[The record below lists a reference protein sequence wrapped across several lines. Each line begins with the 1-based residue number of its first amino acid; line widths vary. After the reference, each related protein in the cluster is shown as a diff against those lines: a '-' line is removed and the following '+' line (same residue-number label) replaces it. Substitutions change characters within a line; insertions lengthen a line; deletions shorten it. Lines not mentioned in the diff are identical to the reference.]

1 MARFI
6 ESTKEI
12 NKAARKQRKPKQQ
25 KPKQQKPKQNASA
38 NKPASNKPTAPKTG
52 GNKNKAGGSQY
63 SVKQDRQITSRQTQA
78 PKNNSVNRSTR
89 ANTNRATQ
97 RYSTN
102 VRNGSQYSVANSANR
117 RATRNYKQQQ
127 NNRFESRK
135 NELKDSNILKSTK
148 TATNNDIRRM
158 GGAQYKV
165 DNSSRKTEFGKKI
178 ADAER
183 RAKLGLKGGTIEVLG
198 SLANYIAEN
207 TDDKFGNRE
216 RDRYA
221 LQYATGQISEKELN
235 QKYKE
240 LDDRWNSEK
249 KTLQKAADDTANLKL
264 YGTAL
269 KEEGRKGLTGINKTL
284 YDGLSSIPYMAIT
297 RAAGPAWRLVT
308 YMAGAGG
315 DLADKKQMYENG
327 EITDFERRK
336 SSILSGGIE
345 TVTESAFGALTPLT
359 NLPGAG
365 TASKGL
371 DDIILRG
378 IDAATM
384 NIRNGF
390 LKNVAGSAMKL
401 GAAGAEEAVE
411 ELAASVLEV
420 PAENISYRNRMDR
433 DYRANLGSNTSALD
447 EQVDYFISKGLTRE
461 EAVRFILESVNSEE
475 TLDAI
480 ISDYVNSG
488 LSEKNAK
495 RQAKNLQEYMSAHLS
510 GDKEA
515 KQAAEDKLAKGI
527 KAEFSWK
534 DANEAMAAAFAATV
548 MTGAGTS
555 AFSTFNGMN
564 IKNQF
569 EKVAGTKSA
578 AETITEAAIKKGL
591 DESLASRAQAM
602 NEHAKSGKD
611 LSYEQYAE
619 LGNAILAQTVS
630 NSKKANIAIKS
641 AKEIADSES
650 FYVMPGAVKSENG
663 EYRFGQKS
671 IVADEDG
678 KLSIGINPGGVT
690 ENKAQLT
697 RAALNEIVNR
707 IESESGKTL
716 EDKDS
721 FVEEMVSLNCGYAT
735 PYTVDYLTEASPE
748 YRSAY
753 EEYFGQALPK
763 DNEQMREFVYKQSAA
778 NLVESAKAET
788 IDKIDTDKGFY
799 DVQTANHL
807 GEEGQQTLQA
817 ISDNIG
823 VLDSMSYIQHNNQL
837 IGAYEEGRNGASL
850 GKVLELYSDVRGLD
864 RASVEAMYQAGV
876 TDKARGSNT
885 GSVVYDVS
893 DKSKI
898 RNSHRDTMLAF
909 SRIFG
914 VRIVVTDALTIEK
927 ANKIE
932 NKQSIEESDNVG
944 SQVNGMFY
952 DNTIYINLND
962 DIRKPIGYTIM
973 HELTHNIEQ
982 RFPAEYKAF
991 ADLFKQRWI
1000 EKNSQESFDK
1010 AIKDR
1015 ISTYDN
1021 AGAKLTEE
1029 DALSEII
1036 ADQMAEV
1043 LYDEEF
1049 ISNIAEEHPNIARA
1063 ILDSIR
1069 DIIRKI
1075 RQLFAN
1081 YGGFRSEFNEAT
1093 LSQLDMLKDAEVL
1106 LVKAINAAQDGRT
1119 QEILGDA
1126 KKFSVDSNGNNLS
1139 PQQAE
1144 YFKDSKVRDEDGN
1157 LLVMYHGTKADFT
1170 VFDKNY
1176 IGGTGRFEGA
1186 GFNFTSF
1193 EGRAMSYDTS
1203 GEGKVFRTYL
1213 NIKNPLSDSERTI
1226 TKSKLKK
1233 IVSGIAQRED
1243 IEGYDSII
1251 FAVTAPY
1258 GKNIDEDYN
1267 RSLADTVDY
1276 LWRSCKTDADIY
1288 SQISTLGTNDEVVID
1303 EFEKEGFDGLIW
1315 HDDGTISTVIA
1326 FEPEQIKSVDN
1337 KQPTLNPDIRFSIPS
1352 ETIEALDS
1360 DGVGITDGG
1369 TAVRYSLSSWLDS
1382 DRAQLLNNL
1391 VSAGYDRADAKKWI
1405 NDVSSVASIIAA
1417 DKVRLDYEADQDQKA
1432 LKPNGEY
1439 YYTLDLSTLCQK
1451 RRLYQGT
1458 YNAIMH
1464 RLVNYALTPED
1475 TIEIRAMM
1483 DELGFEVPCGICYEE
1498 SRKKNEG
1505 IFAERWLN
1513 GYGKKW
1519 AGYKNM
1525 EHDDPYIPTLDEVTT
1540 TDGRAKLKKEH
1551 PEALESYLAYQR
1563 TRGSANPKV
1572 SFTHTDYRGDILE
1585 LTEND
1590 IKKVKHIGGLRI
1602 QSFSDL
1608 EMVHIIDMMQA
1619 VVDMASRNLTAQA
1632 YTKVPAFAD
1641 IFGGTGIKINLSL
1654 IGRYNEETGQ
1664 LEFDAKEG
1672 IDPDEAFRIR
1682 EKYSKNVGTI
1692 LVGADDIS
1700 ILKAWADDRIDMVIP
1715 FHRSGWKVKEFKK
1728 LGLNNYRDYTRWQ
1741 SERYMNGKPN
1751 GQALSRASKD
1761 KGIPMNPIY
1770 SEDYWDYTKTG
1781 KENAEAYLKLCA
1793 EKKYIPVF
1801 SNFLVNN
1808 GDGSYSLQP
1817 DGSTDGYWKS
1827 LVDFKMYDNDGVGS
1841 PQQEVKPEFDMEAA
1855 QKHLDSYEGNAD
1867 TLPVAEEVVDKFL
1880 EKYKEKHPGAKFSIV
1895 EDSNGEYNV
1904 DELETSLKERF
1915 KEYETD
1921 EENLKLATEA
1931 IADIGKIRLSID
1943 GDIDDVRR
1951 NTSGIRTIAKGIS
1964 EQFINEG
1971 YVDFRGRKVNGPED
1985 VAAMMQVCRDPR
1997 FETFRIILVKGN
2009 KVVSVRNMSSR
2020 LPGMSAAFEHTDA
2033 QESFELMKDRMR
2045 RSQADGYYL
2054 VHNHPSGQV
2063 KASSDDKMV
2072 TAMYIN
2078 KVPGFKGHIILD
2090 HNKYGLIENIPEYDN
2105 ESGYTLPKASEI
2117 ETGGQLTI
2125 DFMNIPEVEHR
2136 MLGKSAGNKSDSVAN
2151 TIKQIQ
2157 TSKTASIVLYAD
2169 SQLKVRE
2176 IQEIDNVVIENQRHL
2191 KSYIFNEGVRC
2202 GARCIFVGS
2211 YKFETYSVLREMV
2224 KDGVLT
2230 DAFMLFDSIDARS
2243 ARVDDSAV
2251 PLVNEDAI
2259 AKNRG
2264 FVLYDGTKDY
2274 ENNSLA
2280 EVIPSK
2286 ESVIQY
2292 SIDNPWDTSW
2302 FDGILDDEEVNTRGD
2317 KNKSIAEISAEFTNI
2332 VRDNAKLTGGKVLDR
2347 KSIKNQIGE
2356 LVKMTTKDTTYT
2368 ATEKR
2373 EIANF
2378 LLDTAEQI
2386 WSITGEKRPM
2396 KLKQEE
2402 IDRIINLLYDASDY
2416 VISNAKYINDAML
2429 DEIIEFKKFFRGREV
2444 GVSAGARAE
2453 LADDWDTIRKRNF
2466 GRVKFVSAEKYGVT
2480 NIADA
2485 LIQTFPEAPEISLLY
2500 GREVEEA
2507 LEIGDEATL
2516 VRILDDVLSNLSVVD
2531 DAIKSEYAE
2540 DFRVALSQDFAR
2552 IVLNEGEAWESKMDR
2567 FKDRYEQRIKDLRA
2581 RQKEAVRDLRRDYE
2595 KLLAEQNAT
2604 FKKKLAE
2611 TKAKSEARLQAEKD
2625 KQKAKEQKRKDS
2637 EQRKKIRN
2645 RIAEDYNWL
2654 AQRLVKPKK
2663 DDFKHIPS
2671 DFVESV
2677 ANLLEIFDFQT
2688 ERSLQL
2694 EEKRGYASGATEA
2707 MRELRDKISKYS
2719 SPDGGNIFVRNDAL
2733 DVLVDECIEFLDGR
2747 ALRELE
2753 DHELQKVSE
2762 MLRAVRH
2769 MVKTQNELFV
2779 ANRKATV
2786 AEAGESI
2793 ISESA
2798 KKMEKYG
2805 RRYDRTGIS
2814 GKLSHLLNETMMTPG
2829 NFFDSLGGTMK
2840 ALYKN
2845 LRNAQD
2851 DYIMKVKFLRDFYK
2865 DLLGGYYKKAK
2876 PGSAV
2881 EDWQTQT
2888 NEFTL
2893 SDGSKLNITV
2903 AQVMSLYCL
2912 SKREQALGHIL
2923 GSGIVLSDVTL
2934 DKGVAKVLG
2943 GKIQNTA
2950 SGYRMTHNDVMN
2962 VISSLTDEQRRI
2974 ADAIQNLMNTTLK
2987 DWGNETSLRLFDME
3001 FFTEE
3006 NYFPIS
3012 VEQSELATEIGKGTE
3027 IKGNRITSFG
3037 MTKPLTE
3044 HANNKIIIG
3053 DIFSI
3058 AADHCNKMALYS
3070 AYAPSLIDFNR
3081 VYNYKQRNEDGTT
3094 GYTVK
3099 GILKDA
3105 YSNKALKFIDNILDD
3120 INGQA
3125 QPRTDGLT
3133 AMINTSLANYKK
3145 AAIGL
3150 NMRVLVQQPTAIM
3163 RSLYMINPKYFTSD
3177 CFVGLKSAREEMHEH
3192 CPISAWKAWGNYQ
3205 NDYTKNFEDVMLN
3218 KDWSKFDAVTMGMY
3232 GWADDMTWAVIW
3244 NAVKNEVKHK
3254 NPDVEVGSEEYW
3266 KLCNERAS
3274 DVYDETQVVDSVFH
3288 RSDAMRNPDKLSKVV
3303 TSFMAEPT
3311 RTYNMVRSSIVKA
3324 YRSHKDGDNKAAA
3337 AELNKMLVVVVLNAA
3352 AVSAAAAVID
3362 AFRGKGDDD
3371 DDETW
3376 LETFYRNFG
3385 ENFKDNV
3392 NMLHNIVYVKDV
3404 VSFFENAVG
3413 EKYFSPS
3420 NMVFDGWV
3428 KLAKGVGDYDKVLSG
3443 DKSFIEWISGDFGA
3457 GIGYVTGIPTA
3468 TFIKDTKALWNR
3480 LSLPTF
3486 ASDGAEEETPS
3497 LWDYENNPLEVTD
3510 GTWADNVLNFFGINL
3525 TPEERAERDFKRTL
3539 ESVKNKTKNLS
3550 GAEKKEAVNK
3560 IVMEGYT
3567 SLVED
3572 GDFAKLKQMRRIIE
3586 AAGGDVEAFDDKVTK
3601 RTASEYKKTIG
3612 IEADMAKQAEM
3623 RQYLLENG
3631 WTEAKISGE
3640 IVYKSNLAKDFKK
3653 ACRELDIEKG
3663 TDVLT
3668 YLILAGITEADAY
3681 KLWENRNRGN
3691 FDTYSTGKYIAPTN
3705 GQITSGFGYRS
3716 SPTAGASSYH
3726 QGIDIA
3732 ASRGSVV
3739 SAADGGRVVYAGYN
3753 GGYGNQIVIQHDDGT
3768 QTYYSHLDHIS
3779 VRKGQS
3785 VSQKQYI
3792 GNVGSTGIST
3802 GPHLDFR
3809 VNVGGQFVDP
3819 LKYFSV

>member
-1 MARFI
+1 MARFL
-6 ESTKEI
+6 ENTKEI

-25 KPKQQKPKQNASA
+25 KPKQNASA
-38 NKPASNKPTAPKTG
+38 NKPVSNKPAVTKTG
-52 GNKNKAGGSQY
+52 GSKNKAGGSQY

-78 PKNNSVNRSTR
+78 PKNNSVNRNTR

-127 NNRFESRK
+127 NNRFERRK

-165 DNSSRKTEFGKKI
+165 DNSSRKEFGKRIANLTEGSVKQVVGGHLTSISHQNDRTGYDLEMERITDLYKKGKI
-178 ADAER
+178 DKPAYEAEMKSLQEREKQGKKKSEVYESKARAIQDAGDKQVQEGMKGLSGISKIGAEAYNSLIGMGMDMTLGPASLVGMASRTYGNSLNSLNKLVKKGIISAEEAER
-183 RAKLGLKGGTIEVLG
+183 YAAMQSAKEVGTELLFKGAG
-198 SLANYIAEN
+198 A
-207 TDDKFGNRE
+207 
-216 RDRYA
+216 
-221 LQYATGQISEKELN
+221 
-235 QKYKE
+235 
-240 LDDRWNSEK
+240 
-249 KTLQKAADDTANLKL
+249 
-264 YGTAL
+264 
-269 KEEGRKGLTGINKTL
+269 
-284 YDGLSSIPYMAIT
+284 
-297 RAAGPAWRLVT
+297 AAG
-308 YMAGAGG
+308 YAGAGK
-315 DLADKKQMYENG
+315 A
-327 EITDFERRK
+327 TER
-336 SSILSGGIE
+336 LSLM
-345 TVTESAFGALTPLT
+345 A
-359 NLPGAG
+359 
-365 TASKGL
+365 K
-371 DDIILRG
+371 RG
-378 IDAATM
+378 IDKATQRI
-384 NIRNGF
+384 NNNV
-390 LKNVAGSAMKL
+390 LKNVVSTGLRL
-401 GAAGAEEAVE
+401 GQGAAEEATEEAIAGLLDAPTTNIAYANRLDKEYRGNLKGNGTSINSQRDQMMKYGYTRDEATAIFVDE
-411 ELAASVLEV
+411 IGSDDYLNELAQQY
-420 PAENISYRNRMDR
+420 IDDGM
-433 DYRANLGSNTSALD
+433 
-447 EQVDYFISKGLTRE
+447 
-461 EAVRFILESVNSEE
+461 
-475 TLDAI
+475 
-480 ISDYVNSG
+480 
-488 LSEKNAK
+488 SEKRAFE
-495 RQAKNLQEYMSAHLS
+495 QAKNMQEYMIASLN
-510 GDKEA
+510 GNEKTM
-515 KQAAEDKLAKGI
+515 QALEDKMAEGI
-527 KAEFSWK
+527 KAKFSLS
-534 DANEAMAAAFAATV
+534 DTLEAMAAAGLMTAVTGGLGSVNTMAKGEMYKNIYAKANGTENAAEAIT
-548 MTGAGTS
+548 
-555 AFSTFNGMN
+555 
-564 IKNQF
+564 
-569 EKVAGTKSA
+569 KVA
-578 AETITEAAIKKGL
+578 KGL
-591 DESLASRAQAM
+591 SDKEMAARATAM
-602 NEHAKSGKD
+602 YEHASQGKE
-611 LSYEQYAE
+611 LSYEQYVELGQAIEKQAVENSSKAQSAIKVARNQAESEGFYVSATPQKVGGRYAFGHNAVETQFGNVIVPEGPTQQRSEEVRKTAYAVADQIEAE
-619 LGNAILAQTVS
+619 LGTALDDKDALVEEITAAECGFASGDIVEYLTDAFPENRAVYEAITGVKLPADNA
-630 NSKKANIAIKS
+630 KMR
-641 AKEIADSES
+641 D
-650 FYVMPGAVKSENG
+650 AV
-663 EYRFGQKS
+663 F
-671 IVADEDG
+671 
-678 KLSIGINPGGVT
+678 
-690 ENKAQLT
+690 T
-697 RAALNEIVNR
+697 RA
-707 IESESGKTL
+707 IEKN
-716 EDKDS
+716 
-721 FVEEMVSLNCGYAT
+721 VEM
-735 PYTVDYLTEASPE
+735 
-748 YRSAY
+748 
-753 EEYFGQALPK
+753 
-763 DNEQMREFVYKQSAA
+763 
-778 NLVESAKAET
+778 AKAET
-788 IDKIDTDKGFY
+788 IERIDLDTGNL
-799 DVQTANHL
+799 DVQYANDF
-807 GEEGQQTLQA
+807 GGEGQQLFHALTNN
-817 ISDNIG
+817 ISTRDKETSIRYRTAFREIY
-823 VLDSMSYIQHNNQL
+823 D
-837 IGAYEEGRNGASL
+837 AGRNGASL
-850 GKVLELYSDVRGLD
+850 DAAMEYARDVHNL
-864 RASVEAMYQAGV
+864 
-876 TDKARGSNT
+876 DKADVIEIFNAGIKDRDNKDIPT
-885 GSVVYDVS
+885 VIYNVS
-893 DKSKI
+893 DPSKI
-898 RNSHRDTMLAF
+898 KNSEREVFLAF
-909 SRIFG
+909 SRAFG
-914 VRIVVTDALTIEK
+914 VNIVITDDFTVSDGQKVGGQE
-927 ANKIE
+927 
-932 NKQSIEESDNVG
+932 SVEESNT
-944 SQVNGMFY
+944 QVNGMYY
-952 DNTIYINLND
+952 DNTIYLNLND

-973 HELTHNIEQ
+973 HELTHGIKQ
-982 RFPAEYKAF
+982 MFPEDYNTFAE
-991 ADLFKQRWI
+991 LFKERWI
-1000 EKNSQESFDK
+1000 VKNGEESFNK
-1010 AIKDR
+1010 AIQDKIKTYADNG
-1015 ISTYDN
+1015 ISL
-1021 AGAKLTEE
+1021 KE
-1029 DALSEII
+1029 DQALEEII
-1036 ADQMAEV
+1036 CDQMAEV
-1043 LYDEEF
+1043 LYDEQF
-1049 ISNIAEEHPNIARA
+1049 MQNIAENHPSLAQSLLYA
-1063 ILDSIR
+1063 IQDV
-1069 DIIRKI
+1069 IRKI

-1093 LSQLDMLKDAEVL
+1093 LSQLDMLKDAEAL

-1119 QEILGDA
+1119 QEILNEGEVNA
-1126 KKFSVDSNGNNLS
+1126 EFPIQGTTT
-1139 PQQAE
+1139 QQAE
-1144 YFKDSKVRDEDGN
+1144 YIAENMNVGVKFSLPTFHNEMPKFEKWTKTKGFTGIGEVISGKELLVRTMVKNKIDEDVAKRIVNFLATVANGITSDVMHATYAYINWENLENSEVSVRIDRDGN
-1157 LLVMYHGTKADFT
+1157 ITSIVGSAMVANGEYPVNFDFT
-1170 VFDKNY
+1170 TICNKREGMMEIIKKLALTQTESGTSYLDEIKLTRENIWKMNLALKEHNVDTACLGCFVEARRYNTDSFLSKIDEKWNSAVREKRRELGLPEEEYFDFSTNAKPSN
-1176 IGGTGRFEGA
+1176 E
-1186 GFNFTSF
+1186 
-1193 EGRAMSYDTS
+1193 D
-1203 GEGKVFRTYL
+1203 
-1213 NIKNPLSDSERTI
+1213 
-1226 TKSKLKK
+1226 
-1233 IVSGIAQRED
+1233 VSQAIELW
-1243 IEGYDSII
+1243 EGYDSNKTRGAKSSPAARINTLLKN
-1251 FAVTAPY
+1251 ATADSPY
-1258 GKNIDEDYN
+1258 LKLIHPSDMLTPAGIEGLSHISVEGH
-1267 RSLADTVDY
+1267 SLV
-1276 LWRSCKTDADIY
+1276 KTMKSIY
-1288 SQISTLGTNDEVVID
+1288 
-1303 EFEKEGFDGLIW
+1303 
-1315 HDDGTISTVIA
+1315 
-1326 FEPEQIKSVDN
+1326 
-1337 KQPTLNPDIRFSIPS
+1337 
-1352 ETIEALDS
+1352 
-1360 DGVGITDGG
+1360 G
-1369 TAVRYSLSSWLDS
+1369 TAAPKEILAFTPYNSEI
-1382 DRAQLLNNL
+1382 ALLPEK
-1391 VSAGYDRADAKKWI
+1391 VGDKG
-1405 NDVSSVASIIAA
+1405 IIE
-1417 DKVRLDYEADQDQKA
+1417 Y
-1432 LKPNGEY
+1432 LKE
-1439 YYTLDLSTLCQK
+1439 
-1451 RRLYQGT
+1451 
-1458 YNAIMH
+1458 
-1464 RLVNYALTPED
+1464 
-1475 TIEIRAMM
+1475 
-1483 DELGFEVPCGICYEE
+1483 
-1498 SRKKNEG
+1498 
-1505 IFAERWLN
+1505 
-1513 GYGKKW
+1513 
-1519 AGYKNM
+1519 
-1525 EHDDPYIPTLDEVTT
+1525 
-1540 TDGRAKLKKEH
+1540 
-1551 PEALESYLAYQR
+1551 
-1563 TRGSANPKV
+1563 
-1572 SFTHTDYRGDILE
+1572 
-1585 LTEND
+1585 
-1590 IKKVKHIGGLRI
+1590 IGGVRV
-1602 QSFSDL
+1602 QSFSDFKI
-1608 EMVHIIDMMQA
+1608 ENVFDYMQMVA
-1619 VVDMASRNLTAQA
+1619 DMAARKFPAHA
-1632 YTKVPAFAD
+1632 YTKVIEFAE
-1641 IFGGTGIKINLSL
+1641 IFGLTGIKINLSVMFDVHSSDEWAEML
-1654 IGRYNEETGQ
+1654 GCDSKRAKEIAKKYAGLTFVERIPEDDKNRLKDEKQTRPYKFITDFEGTGKDGYLTYLVGDKDRAEKAYQAAKDAIMSGQRYRDGLLTDDEVEMMARSAMPFDQSINYNEAAEKQDREGYKENIGIIAVGYSDEHIRMLLDDNNVRYIIPYHKSGLPTEISKVSNLGNARSYEDLQ
-1664 LEFDAKEG
+1664 NTIRVKGGKIYDSEGKAKNLKKHYESFAKEHEG
-1672 IDPDEAFRIR
+1672 NTPAIDYITSMINSGDYTITTKEKKLDENG
-1682 EKYSKNVGTI
+1682 E
-1692 LVGADDIS
+1692 
-1700 ILKAWADDRIDMVIP
+1700 
-1715 FHRSGWKVKEFKK
+1715 VKETKADVKLHGTGTFDVYKSLAKHSEEGFSGVQAVAEEYCDHCLRAGCLPIFYQFVDNPSYFKFLFDYAVTDADGNIHMQGAVK
-1728 LGLNNYRDYTRWQ
+1728 NAYPGINADEVAQNREIKESDLKELYASVRKGMAMQNEKNRNFAENKDSVIQGLTTKGTAHSIVEGTNLAPIINGTPDY
-1741 SERYMNGKPN
+1741 
-1751 GQALSRASKD
+1751 L
-1761 KGIPMNPIY
+1761 NPKYAPEINL
-1770 SEDYWDYTKTG
+1770 ET
-1781 KENAEAYLKLCA
+1781 
-1793 EKKYIPVF
+1793 EK
-1801 SNFLVNN
+1801 S
-1808 GDGSYSLQP
+1808 DDTSYSL
-1817 DGSTDGYWKS
+1817 
-1827 LVDFKMYDNDGVGS
+1827 
-1841 PQQEVKPEFDMEAA
+1841 
-1855 QKHLDSYEGNAD
+1855 
-1867 TLPVAEEVVDKFL
+1867 
-1880 EKYKEKHPGAKFSIV
+1880 PGAKFSI
-1895 EDSNGEYNV
+1895 SA
-1904 DELETSLKERF
+1904 
-1915 KEYETD
+1915 
-1921 EENLKLATEA
+1921 EE
-1931 IADIGKIRLSID
+1931 
-1943 GDIDDVRR
+1943 
-1951 NTSGIRTIAKGIS
+1951 
-1964 EQFINEG
+1964 
-1971 YVDFRGRKVNGPED
+1971 P
-1985 VAAMMQVCRDPR
+1985 
-1997 FETFRIILVKGN
+1997 
-2009 KVVSVRNMSSR
+2009 
-2020 LPGMSAAFEHTDA
+2020 LP
-2033 QESFELMKDRMR
+2033 
-2045 RSQADGYYL
+2045 
-2054 VHNHPSGQV
+2054 P
-2063 KASSDDKMV
+2063 
-2072 TAMYIN
+2072 
-2078 KVPGFKGHIILD
+2078 
-2090 HNKYGLIENIPEYDN
+2090 
-2105 ESGYTLPKASEI
+2105 
-2117 ETGGQLTI
+2117 
-2125 DFMNIPEVEHR
+2125 
-2136 MLGKSAGNKSDSVAN
+2136 
-2151 TIKQIQ
+2151 
-2157 TSKTASIVLYAD
+2157 
-2169 SQLKVRE
+2169 
-2176 IQEIDNVVIENQRHL
+2176 
-2191 KSYIFNEGVRC
+2191 
-2202 GARCIFVGS
+2202 
-2211 YKFETYSVLREMV
+2211 
-2224 KDGVLT
+2224 
-2230 DAFMLFDSIDARS
+2230 
-2243 ARVDDSAV
+2243 
-2251 PLVNEDAI
+2251 
-2259 AKNRG
+2259 
-2264 FVLYDGTKDY
+2264 
-2274 ENNSLA
+2274 LA

-2332 VRDNAKLTGGKVLDR
+2332 VRDNAKLTGGKILDR
-2347 KSIKNQIGE
+2347 KSIKKQIGE

-2368 ATEKR
+2368 AKEKR
-2373 EIANF
+2373 EIADF
-2378 LLDTAEQI
+2378 LMDTAEQI
-2386 WSITGEKRPM
+2386 WSIVGEKRPI

-2416 VISNAKYINDAML
+2416 VISNAKYINDTML
-2429 DEIIEFKKFFRGREV
+2429 DEIIEFKKFFRDREV
-2444 GVSAGARAE
+2444 GVSAGGRAE
-2453 LADDWDTIRKRNF
+2453 LADDWDTIRKRNI
-2466 GRVKFVSAEKYGVT
+2466 GRVRFVSAEKYGVT

-2581 RQKEAVRDLRRDYE
+2581 RQKEAVRDLRSNYE

-2604 FKKKLAE
+2604 FKQKLAE
-2611 TKAKSEARLQAEKD
+2611 TKAKGKERLQAEKD

-2671 DFVESV
+2671 DFIESV

-2688 ERSLQL
+2688 ERSLKL
-2694 EEKRGYASGATEA
+2694 EEKRGYASEPTKA
-2707 MRELRDKISKYS
+2707 MRELKDKISKYS
-2719 SPDGGNIFVRNDAL
+2719 SPDGGNVFVRNDAL
-2733 DVLVDECIEFLDGR
+2733 DVLVDECIELLDGR

-2753 DHELQKVSE
+2753 DNELQKVSE

-2851 DYIMKVKFLRDFYK
+2851 DYIRKVKFLRDFYK

-2888 NEFTL
+2888 NEFVL
-2893 SDGSKLNITV
+2893 SDGSRLNITV

-2934 DKGVAKVLG
+2934 DKGIAKVIG

-2987 DWGNETSLRLFDME
+2987 EWGNETSLRLFDME

-3012 VEQSELATEIGKGTE
+3012 VEQSELATEVGKGTE

-3133 AMINTSLANYKK
+3133 TMINASLANYKK

-3150 NMRVLVQQPTAIM
+3150 NIRVLVQQPTAIM
-3163 RSLYMINPKYFTSD
+3163 RSLYMINPKYFTPD

-3218 KDWSKFDAVTMGMY
+3218 KDWSKFDAVTMGAY

-3244 NAVKNEVKHK
+3244 NAVKKEVKQK

-3266 KLCNERAS
+3266 NLCNERAS
-3274 DVYDETQVVDSVFH
+3274 EVYDETQVVDSVFH
-3288 RSDAMRNPDKLSKVV
+3288 RSDAMRSPNGFAKLF

-3311 RTYNMVRSSIVKA
+3311 RTYNMVRSSVVKA

-3337 AELNKMLVVVVLNAA
+3337 SELNKMLVVVVLNAA
-3352 AVSAAAAVID
+3352 AVSAAAAVVD

-3392 NMLHNIVYVKDV
+3392 NMLHNIVFVKDV
-3404 VSFFENAVG
+3404 ASLFENAMDG
-3413 EKYFSPS
+3413 KYFSPS
-3420 NMVFDGWV
+3420 NMVLEGWY
-3428 KLAKGVGDYDKVLSG
+3428 KLAKGTAEYKKVLSG

-3480 LSLPTF
+3480 LSLPSF
-3486 ASDGAEEETPS
+3486 ASDGVEEDTPS

-3539 ESVKNKTKNLS
+3539 KEVESKTKDLS
-3550 GAEKKEAVNK
+3550 GAEKKEEVNK

-3586 AAGGDVEAFDDKVTK
+3586 AAGGDVEAFDEKVTK

-3612 IEADMAKQAEM
+3612 VEADMAKQAEM

-3809 VNVGGQFVDP
+3809 VNVGGKFVDP

>member
-12 NKAARKQRKPKQQ
+12 NKAAKKQRKPKQQ
-25 KPKQQKPKQNASA
+25 KPKQQKPKQNTSA
-38 NKPASNKPTAPKTG
+38 NKPASNKPVAPKTG

-63 SVKQDRQITSRQTQA
+63 SVKQDRQITSRQTQT
-78 PKNNSVNRSTR
+78 PKNNSVNRNTR

-102 VRNGSQYSVANSANR
+102 TRNGSQYSVANSANR
-117 RATRNYKQQQ
+117 RATRDYKQQQ

-148 TATNNDIRRM
+148 TATNNDIRRL

-165 DNSSRKTEFGKKI
+165 DNSSRKEFAKRVSNLTEGSVKQVVGGHLTSISHQNDRTGYDLEMERITDLYKKGRIDKTAYETEMKSLQEREKQGKKKSEI
-178 ADAER
+178 YESKARTIQDAGDKQVQEGMKGLSGISKVGAEAYNSLIGMGMDMTLGPASLVGMASRTYGNSLNSLNKLVKKGVISAEEAER
-183 RAKLGLKGGTIEVLG
+183 YAAMQSAKEVGTELLFKGAG
-198 SLANYIAEN
+198 A
-207 TDDKFGNRE
+207 
-216 RDRYA
+216 
-221 LQYATGQISEKELN
+221 
-235 QKYKE
+235 
-240 LDDRWNSEK
+240 
-249 KTLQKAADDTANLKL
+249 
-264 YGTAL
+264 
-269 KEEGRKGLTGINKTL
+269 
-284 YDGLSSIPYMAIT
+284 
-297 RAAGPAWRLVT
+297 AAG
-308 YMAGAGG
+308 YAGAGK
-315 DLADKKQMYENG
+315 ATEK
-327 EITDFERRK
+327 
-336 SSILSGGIE
+336 LSLM
-345 TVTESAFGALTPLT
+345 A
-359 NLPGAG
+359 
-365 TASKGL
+365 K
-371 DDIILRG
+371 RG
-378 IDAATM
+378 IDKATQRI
-384 NIRNGF
+384 NNNV
-390 LKNVAGSAMKL
+390 LKNVVSTGLRL
-401 GAAGAEEAVE
+401 GQGAAEEATEEAIAGLLDAPITNIAYANRLDKEYRGNLEESGTSINSQRDQMMKYGYTRDEATAIFVDE
-411 ELAASVLEV
+411 IGSDDYLNELAQQY
-420 PAENISYRNRMDR
+420 IDDGM
-433 DYRANLGSNTSALD
+433 
-447 EQVDYFISKGLTRE
+447 
-461 EAVRFILESVNSEE
+461 
-475 TLDAI
+475 
-480 ISDYVNSG
+480 
-488 LSEKNAK
+488 SEKRALK
-495 RQAKNLQEYMSAHLS
+495 QAKNMQEYMIASLN
-510 GDKEA
+510 GDEKTM
-515 KQAAEDKLAKGI
+515 QSLEDKMAEGI
-527 KAEFSWK
+527 KAKFSLS
-534 DANEAMAAAFAATV
+534 DTLEAMAAAGL
-548 MTGAGTS
+548 MTAVTGGIGSVNTMAKGEMYKNIYAKANGTE
-555 AFSTFNGMN
+555 N
-564 IKNQF
+564 
-569 EKVAGTKSA
+569 A
-578 AETITEAAIKKGL
+578 AEAITKIAKGL
-591 DESLASRAQAM
+591 SDKEMAARATAM
-602 NEHAKSGKD
+602 YEHASQGKE
-611 LSYEQYAE
+611 LSYEQYVE
-619 LGNAILAQTVS
+619 LGQAIEKQAIENSSKAQS
-630 NSKKANIAIKS
+630 AIKVARNQAESEGLYVS
-641 AKEIADSES
+641 ATPQKVGGRYAFGHNAVETQFGSVIVPEGPTQQRSEEVRKTA
-650 FYVMPGAVKSENG
+650 YA
-663 EYRFGQKS
+663 
-671 IVADEDG
+671 VADQIEAETGIALDDKDALVEEITAAECG
-678 KLSIGINPGGVT
+678 FASGDIVEYLTDAFPENRAVYEAITGVKLPADNAKMRDAVF
-690 ENKAQLT
+690 T
-697 RAALNEIVNR
+697 RA
-707 IESESGKTL
+707 IEKN
-716 EDKDS
+716 
-721 FVEEMVSLNCGYAT
+721 VEM
-735 PYTVDYLTEASPE
+735 
-748 YRSAY
+748 
-753 EEYFGQALPK
+753 
-763 DNEQMREFVYKQSAA
+763 
-778 NLVESAKAET
+778 AKAET
-788 IDKIDTDKGFY
+788 IERIDLDTGNL
-799 DVQTANHL
+799 DVQYANDF
-807 GEEGQQTLQA
+807 GGEGQQLFHALTNN
-817 ISDNIG
+817 ISTRDKETSIRYRTAFREIY
-823 VLDSMSYIQHNNQL
+823 D
-837 IGAYEEGRNGASL
+837 AGRTGASL
-850 GKVLELYSDVRGLD
+850 DAAMEYARDVHNL
-864 RASVEAMYQAGV
+864 
-876 TDKARGSNT
+876 DKADVIEIFNAGIKDKDNKDIPT
-885 GSVVYDVS
+885 VTYNVS
-893 DKSKI
+893 DPGKI
-898 RNSHRDTMLAF
+898 KNSEREVFLAF
-909 SRIFG
+909 SRAFG
-914 VRIVVTDALTIEK
+914 VNIVITDDFTVSDGQKVGGQE
-927 ANKIE
+927 
-932 NKQSIEESDNVG
+932 SVEESNT
-944 SQVNGMFY
+944 QVNGMYY
-952 DNTIYINLND
+952 DNTIYLNLND
-962 DIRKPIGYTIM
+962 DIHKSVGYTIM

-982 RFPAEYKAF
+982 RFPTEYKAF
-991 ADLFKQRWI
+991 ATLFKQRWI
-1000 EKNSQESFDK
+1000 EKNGQESFDK

-1015 ISTYDN
+1015 ISAYDN

-1049 ISNIAEEHPNIARA
+1049 ISNIAEEHPSIARA

-1069 DIIRKI
+1069 DIISKI

-1093 LSQLDMLKDAEVL
+1093 LSQLDMLKDAEAL
-1106 LVKAINAAQDGRT
+1106 LMKAIQAAQDGRT
-1119 QEILGDA
+1119 QEIL
-1126 KKFSVDSNGNNLS
+1126 
-1139 PQQAE
+1139 
-1144 YFKDSKVRDEDGN
+1144 
-1157 LLVMYHGTKADFT
+1157 
-1170 VFDKNY
+1170 
-1176 IGGTGRFEGA
+1176 
-1186 GFNFTSF
+1186 
-1193 EGRAMSYDTS
+1193 
-1203 GEGKVFRTYL
+1203 
-1213 NIKNPLSDSERTI
+1213 
-1226 TKSKLKK
+1226 
-1233 IVSGIAQRED
+1233 
-1243 IEGYDSII
+1243 
-1251 FAVTAPY
+1251 
-1258 GKNIDEDYN
+1258 
-1267 RSLADTVDY
+1267 
-1276 LWRSCKTDADIY
+1276 
-1288 SQISTLGTNDEVVID
+1288 
-1303 EFEKEGFDGLIW
+1303 
-1315 HDDGTISTVIA
+1315 
-1326 FEPEQIKSVDN
+1326 
-1337 KQPTLNPDIRFSIPS
+1337 
-1352 ETIEALDS
+1352 
-1360 DGVGITDGG
+1360 
-1369 TAVRYSLSSWLDS
+1369 
-1382 DRAQLLNNL
+1382 
-1391 VSAGYDRADAKKWI
+1391 
-1405 NDVSSVASIIAA
+1405 
-1417 DKVRLDYEADQDQKA
+1417 
-1432 LKPNGEY
+1432 
-1439 YYTLDLSTLCQK
+1439 
-1451 RRLYQGT
+1451 
-1458 YNAIMH
+1458 
-1464 RLVNYALTPED
+1464 
-1475 TIEIRAMM
+1475 
-1483 DELGFEVPCGICYEE
+1483 
-1498 SRKKNEG
+1498 NEG
-1505 IFAERWLN
+1505 S
-1513 GYGKKW
+1513 
-1519 AGYKNM
+1519 
-1525 EHDDPYIPTLDEVTT
+1525 T
-1540 TDGRAKLKKEH
+1540 
-1551 PEALESYLAYQR
+1551 ES
-1563 TRGSANPKV
+1563 
-1572 SFTHTDYRGDILE
+1572 
-1585 LTEND
+1585 
-1590 IKKVKHIGGLRI
+1590 
-1602 QSFSDL
+1602 
-1608 EMVHIIDMMQA
+1608 
-1619 VVDMASRNLTAQA
+1619 
-1632 YTKVPAFAD
+1632 
-1641 IFGGTGIKINLSL
+1641 
-1654 IGRYNEETGQ
+1654 
-1664 LEFDAKEG
+1664 
-1672 IDPDEAFRIR
+1672 
-1682 EKYSKNVGTI
+1682 
-1692 LVGADDIS
+1692 
-1700 ILKAWADDRIDMVIP
+1700 
-1715 FHRSGWKVKEFKK
+1715 
-1728 LGLNNYRDYTRWQ
+1728 
-1741 SERYMNGKPN
+1741 SE
-1751 GQALSRASKD
+1751 
-1761 KGIPMNPIY
+1761 
-1770 SEDYWDYTKTG
+1770 
-1781 KENAEAYLKLCA
+1781 
-1793 EKKYIPVF
+1793 
-1801 SNFLVNN
+1801 NN

-1880 EKYKEKHPGAKFSIV
+1880 ENYKEKHPGAKFSIV

-1931 IADIGKIRLSID
+1931 VADIGKIRLSID
-1943 GDIDDVRR
+1943 GDTDDVRR

-1971 YVDFRGRKVNGPED
+1971 YVDFRGRKVNRPED

-2090 HNKYGLIENIPEYDN
+2090 HNKYGLIENIPEYDK
-2105 ESGYTLPKASEI
+2105 ESGYTLPKASEV

-2136 MLGKSAGNKSDSVAN
+2136 MLGKSTGNKADSVAN
-2151 TIKQIQ
+2151 TIKQLQ

-2176 IQEIDNVVIENQRHL
+2176 IQEIDNVVIENQKHL

-2202 GARCIFVGS
+2202 GARHIFVGS

-2243 ARVDDSAV
+2243 ARADDSVV
-2251 PLVNEDAI
+2251 PLANEDAI

-2264 FVLYDGTKDY
+2264 FVLYDGAKDY
-2274 ENNSLA
+2274 ESNSLT

-2292 SIDNPWDTSW
+2292 SIDNFLDTSW
-2302 FDGILDDEEVNTRGD
+2302 FDGMLDDEEVNTRGD

-2332 VRDNAKLTGGKVLDR
+2332 VRDNAKLTGGKILDR
-2347 KSIKNQIGE
+2347 KSIKKQIGE

-2368 ATEKR
+2368 AKEKR

-2378 LLDTAEQI
+2378 LMDTAEQI
-2386 WSITGEKRPM
+2386 WSITGEKRPI

-2402 IDRIINLLYDASDY
+2402 IDRIISLLYDASDY
-2416 VISNAKYINDAML
+2416 VISNAKYINDTML

-2444 GVSAGARAE
+2444 GVSAGGRAE

-2466 GRVKFVSAEKYGVT
+2466 GRVRFVSAEKYGVT

-2540 DFRVALSQDFAR
+2540 DFRVALSQDLAR

-2581 RQKEAVRDLRRDYE
+2581 RQKEAVRDLRSNYE

-2611 TKAKSEARLQAEKD
+2611 TKAKGKERLQAEKD

-2637 EQRKKIRN
+2637 EQRRKIRN

-2671 DFVESV
+2671 DFVESI

-2688 ERSLQL
+2688 ERSLKL
-2694 EEKRGYASGATEA
+2694 EEKRGHASRATEA

-2719 SPDGGNIFVRNDAL
+2719 SPDGSNTFIKNDAL
-2733 DVLVDECIEFLDGR
+2733 DALIDECINFLDGR
-2747 ALRELE
+2747 PLRELE
-2753 DHELQKVSE
+2753 DDELQKVSDI
-2762 MLRAVRH
+2762 LRAVRH
-2769 MVKTQNELFV
+2769 MVQTQNALFV
-2779 ANRKATV
+2779 ENRKVGV

-2865 DLLGGYYKKAK
+2865 NLLGGYYKKAK

-2881 EDWQTQT
+2881 EDWRTQT

-2893 SDGSKLNITV
+2893 GDGSKLNITV

-2934 DKGVAKVLG
+2934 DKGIAKVIG

-2950 SGYRMTHNDVMN
+2950 SGYRMTYNDVMD
-2962 VISSLTDEQRRI
+2962 VISSLTDEQRKI
-2974 ADAIQNLMNTTLK
+2974 ADAIQNLMNTILK

-3094 GYTVK
+3094 GYSVK
-3099 GILKDA
+3099 GMLKDA

-3133 AMINTSLANYKK
+3133 AMINASLANYKK

-3150 NMRVLVQQPTAIM
+3150 NVRVLVQQPTAIM
-3163 RSLYMINPKYFTSD
+3163 RSLYMINPKYFTPD

-3218 KDWSKFDAVTMGMY
+3218 KDWSKFDAVTMGAY

-3244 NAVKNEVKHK
+3244 NAVKKEVKQK
-3254 NPDVEVGSEEYW
+3254 NPNVEVGSEEYW
-3266 KLCNERAS
+3266 NLCNERAS
-3274 DVYDETQVVDSVFH
+3274 EIYDETQVVDSVFH
-3288 RSDAMRNPDKLSKVV
+3288 RSDAMRSPNGFAKLF

-3311 RTYNMVRSSIVKA
+3311 RTYNMVRSSVVKA

-3337 AELNKMLVVVVLNAA
+3337 SELNKMLVVVVLNAA
-3352 AVSAAAAVID
+3352 AVSAAAAVVD

-3392 NMLHNIVYVKDV
+3392 NMLHNIVFVKDV
-3404 VSFFENAVG
+3404 VSLFENAIDG
-3413 EKYFSPS
+3413 KYFSPS
-3420 NMVFDGWV
+3420 NMVLEGWY
-3428 KLAKGVGDYDKVLSG
+3428 KLAKGVGDYRKVLSG

-3468 TFIKDTKALWNR
+3468 TIIKDTKALWNR

-3486 ASDGAEEETPS
+3486 ASDGEEDTPS

-3539 ESVKNKTKNLS
+3539 ENVKNKTKNLS
-3550 GAEKKEAVNK
+3550 GAEKKEEVNK

-3586 AAGGDVEAFDDKVTK
+3586 AAGGDVEAFDEKVTK

-3612 IEADMAKQAEM
+3612 VEADMAKQAEM
-3623 RQYLLENG
+3623 RQYLLDNG

-3768 QTYYSHLDHIS
+3768 QTYYSHLDYIS

>member
-12 NKAARKQRKPKQQ
+12 NKAAHKQRKPKQQ

-52 GNKNKAGGSQY
+52 GSKNKAGGSQY

-78 PKNNSVNRSTR
+78 PKNNSVNRNTR

-102 VRNGSQYSVANSANR
+102 TRNGAQYSVANSANR

-165 DNSSRKTEFGKKI
+165 DNSSRREFGKRIANLTEGSVKQVVGGHLTSISHQNDRTGYDLEMERITDLYKKGKI
-178 ADAER
+178 DKTAYETEMKSLQEREKQGKKESEVYESKARAIQDAGDKQVQEGMKGLSGISKIGAEAYNSLIGMGMDMTLGPASLVGMASRTYGNSLNSLNKLVKKGIISAEEAER
-183 RAKLGLKGGTIEVLG
+183 YAAMQSAKEVGTELLFKGAG
-198 SLANYIAEN
+198 A
-207 TDDKFGNRE
+207 
-216 RDRYA
+216 
-221 LQYATGQISEKELN
+221 
-235 QKYKE
+235 
-240 LDDRWNSEK
+240 
-249 KTLQKAADDTANLKL
+249 
-264 YGTAL
+264 
-269 KEEGRKGLTGINKTL
+269 
-284 YDGLSSIPYMAIT
+284 
-297 RAAGPAWRLVT
+297 AAG
-308 YMAGAGG
+308 YAGAGK
-315 DLADKKQMYENG
+315 ATEK
-327 EITDFERRK
+327 
-336 SSILSGGIE
+336 LSLM
-345 TVTESAFGALTPLT
+345 A
-359 NLPGAG
+359 
-365 TASKGL
+365 K
-371 DDIILRG
+371 RG
-378 IDAATM
+378 IDKATQRI
-384 NIRNGF
+384 NNNV
-390 LKNVAGSAMKL
+390 LKNVVSTGLRL
-401 GAAGAEEAVE
+401 GQGAAEEATEEAIAGLLDAPITNIAYANRLDKEYRGNLKENGTSINSQRDQMMKYGYTRDKATAIFVDE
-411 ELAASVLEV
+411 IGSDDYLNELAQQY
-420 PAENISYRNRMDR
+420 IDDGM
-433 DYRANLGSNTSALD
+433 
-447 EQVDYFISKGLTRE
+447 
-461 EAVRFILESVNSEE
+461 
-475 TLDAI
+475 
-480 ISDYVNSG
+480 
-488 LSEKNAK
+488 SEKRAFE
-495 RQAKNLQEYMSAHLS
+495 QAKNMQEYMISSLN
-510 GDKEA
+510 GDEKTM
-515 KQAAEDKLAKGI
+515 QALEDKMAEGI
-527 KAEFSWK
+527 KAKFSLS
-534 DANEAMAAAFAATV
+534 DTLEAMAAAGL
-548 MTGAGTS
+548 MTAVTGGLGSVNTMAKGEMYKNIYAKANGTE
-555 AFSTFNGMN
+555 N
-564 IKNQF
+564 
-569 EKVAGTKSA
+569 A
-578 AETITEAAIKKGL
+578 AEAITKIAKGL
-591 DESLASRAQAM
+591 SDKEMAARAAAM
-602 NEHAKSGKD
+602 YEHASQGKE
-611 LSYEQYAE
+611 LSYEQYVELGQAIEKQAVENSSKAQSAIKVARNQAESEGFYVSATPQKVGGRYAFGHNAVETQFGSVIVPEGPTQQRSEEVRKTAYAVADQIEAE
-619 LGNAILAQTVS
+619 LGTALDDKDALVEEITAAECGFASGDIVEYLTDAFPENRAVYEAITGVKLPADNA
-630 NSKKANIAIKS
+630 KMR
-641 AKEIADSES
+641 D
-650 FYVMPGAVKSENG
+650 AV
-663 EYRFGQKS
+663 F
-671 IVADEDG
+671 
-678 KLSIGINPGGVT
+678 
-690 ENKAQLT
+690 T
-697 RAALNEIVNR
+697 RA
-707 IESESGKTL
+707 IEKN
-716 EDKDS
+716 
-721 FVEEMVSLNCGYAT
+721 VEM
-735 PYTVDYLTEASPE
+735 
-748 YRSAY
+748 
-753 EEYFGQALPK
+753 
-763 DNEQMREFVYKQSAA
+763 
-778 NLVESAKAET
+778 AKAET
-788 IDKIDTDKGFY
+788 IERIDLDTGNL
-799 DVQTANHL
+799 DVQYANDF
-807 GEEGQQTLQA
+807 GGEGQQLFHALTNN
-817 ISDNIG
+817 ISTRDKETSIRYRTAFREIY
-823 VLDSMSYIQHNNQL
+823 D
-837 IGAYEEGRNGASL
+837 AGRTGASL
-850 GKVLELYSDVRGLD
+850 DAAMEYARGVHNL
-864 RASVEAMYQAGV
+864 
-876 TDKARGSNT
+876 DKADVIEIFNAGIKDKDNKDIPT
-885 GSVVYDVS
+885 VTYNVS
-893 DKSKI
+893 DPSKI
-898 RNSHRDTMLAF
+898 KNSEREVFLAF
-909 SRIFG
+909 SRAFG
-914 VRIVVTDALTIEK
+914 VNIVITDDFTVSDGQKVGGQE
-927 ANKIE
+927 
-932 NKQSIEESDNVG
+932 SVEESNT
-944 SQVNGMFY
+944 QVNGMHY
-952 DNTIYINLND
+952 NNTIYLNLND
-962 DIRKPIGYTIM
+962 DIHKSVGYTIM

-982 RFPAEYKAF
+982 RFPTEYKAF

-1000 EKNSQESFDK
+1000 EKNGQESFDK

-1021 AGAKLTEE
+1021 AGANLTEE

-1036 ADQMAEV
+1036 ADQMAEI

-1049 ISNIAEEHPNIARA
+1049 ISNIAEEHPSIARA

-1093 LSQLDMLKDAEVL
+1093 LSQLDMLKDAETL
-1106 LVKAINAAQDGRT
+1106 LMKAIQAAQDGRT
-1119 QEILGDA
+1119 QEILNEGEVNAESPIQGTTTQQTAADEVA
-1126 KKFSVDSNGNNLS
+1126 QNREIEESDLKELYASVRKGTAMQNEKNRNF
-1139 PQQAE
+1139 AE
-1144 YFKDSKVRDEDGN
+1144 NK
-1157 LLVMYHGTKADFT
+1157 
-1170 VFDKNY
+1170 
-1176 IGGTGRFEGA
+1176 
-1186 GFNFTSF
+1186 
-1193 EGRAMSYDTS
+1193 
-1203 GEGKVFRTYL
+1203 
-1213 NIKNPLSDSERTI
+1213 
-1226 TKSKLKK
+1226 
-1233 IVSGIAQRED
+1233 
-1243 IEGYDSII
+1243 DSII
-1251 FAVTAPY
+1251 QGLTTKGTAHSIVE
-1258 GKNIDEDYN
+1258 GTN
-1267 RSLADTVDY
+1267 LAPIINGTPDY
-1276 LWRSCKTDADIY
+1276 LHPKYAPEINLETEKPYD
-1288 SQISTLGTNDEVVID
+1288 TN
-1303 EFEKEGFDGLIW
+1303 
-1315 HDDGTISTVIA
+1315 
-1326 FEPEQIKSVDN
+1326 
-1337 KQPTLNPDIRFSIPS
+1337 
-1352 ETIEALDS
+1352 
-1360 DGVGITDGG
+1360 
-1369 TAVRYSLSSWLDS
+1369 YSLS
-1382 DRAQLLNNL
+1382 R
-1391 VSAGYDRADAKKWI
+1391 
-1405 NDVSSVASIIAA
+1405 
-1417 DKVRLDYEADQDQKA
+1417 
-1432 LKPNGEY
+1432 
-1439 YYTLDLSTLCQK
+1439 
-1451 RRLYQGT
+1451 
-1458 YNAIMH
+1458 
-1464 RLVNYALTPED
+1464 
-1475 TIEIRAMM
+1475 
-1483 DELGFEVPCGICYEE
+1483 
-1498 SRKKNEG
+1498 
-1505 IFAERWLN
+1505 
-1513 GYGKKW
+1513 
-1519 AGYKNM
+1519 
-1525 EHDDPYIPTLDEVTT
+1525 
-1540 TDGRAKLKKEH
+1540 
-1551 PEALESYLAYQR
+1551 
-1563 TRGSANPKV
+1563 
-1572 SFTHTDYRGDILE
+1572 
-1585 LTEND
+1585 
-1590 IKKVKHIGGLRI
+1590 
-1602 QSFSDL
+1602 
-1608 EMVHIIDMMQA
+1608 
-1619 VVDMASRNLTAQA
+1619 
-1632 YTKVPAFAD
+1632 
-1641 IFGGTGIKINLSL
+1641 
-1654 IGRYNEETGQ
+1654 
-1664 LEFDAKEG
+1664 
-1672 IDPDEAFRIR
+1672 
-1682 EKYSKNVGTI
+1682 
-1692 LVGADDIS
+1692 
-1700 ILKAWADDRIDMVIP
+1700 
-1715 FHRSGWKVKEFKK
+1715 
-1728 LGLNNYRDYTRWQ
+1728 
-1741 SERYMNGKPN
+1741 
-1751 GQALSRASKD
+1751 
-1761 KGIPMNPIY
+1761 
-1770 SEDYWDYTKTG
+1770 
-1781 KENAEAYLKLCA
+1781 
-1793 EKKYIPVF
+1793 
-1801 SNFLVNN
+1801 
-1808 GDGSYSLQP
+1808 
-1817 DGSTDGYWKS
+1817 
-1827 LVDFKMYDNDGVGS
+1827 
-1841 PQQEVKPEFDMEAA
+1841 
-1855 QKHLDSYEGNAD
+1855 
-1867 TLPVAEEVVDKFL
+1867 
-1880 EKYKEKHPGAKFSIV
+1880 AKFSIV

-1904 DELETSLKERF
+1904 DELETSLKDRF

-1921 EENLKLATEA
+1921 EENLKLATEVV
-1931 IADIGKIRLSID
+1931 ADIGKIRLSID
-1943 GDIDDVRR
+1943 GDTDDVRR
-1951 NTSGIRTIAKGIS
+1951 NTSGIRTIARGIS

-2090 HNKYGLIENIPEYDN
+2090 HNKYGLIENIPEYDK
-2105 ESGYTLPKASEI
+2105 ESGYTLPMASEV
-2117 ETGGQLTI
+2117 EMGGQLTI

-2136 MLGKSAGNKSDSVAN
+2136 MLGKSTGNKADSVAN
-2151 TIKQIQ
+2151 TIKQLQ
-2157 TSKTASIVLYAD
+2157 TSKSASIVLYAD

-2176 IQEIDNVVIENQRHL
+2176 IQEIDNVVIENQKHL

-2202 GARCIFVGS
+2202 GARRIFVGS

-2302 FDGILDDEEVNTRGD
+2302 FDGMLDDEEVNTRGD

-2332 VRDNAKLTGGKVLDR
+2332 VRDNVKLTGGKVLDR
-2347 KSIKNQIGE
+2347 KSIKKQIGE

-2386 WSITGEKRPM
+2386 WSIVGEKRPI

-2416 VISNAKYINDAML
+2416 VISNAKYINDTML

-2466 GRVKFVSAEKYGVT
+2466 GRVRFVSAEKYGVT

-2581 RQKEAVRDLRRDYE
+2581 RQKEAVRDLRSNYE

-2611 TKAKSEARLQAEKD
+2611 ARAKSEAKLQAEKD

-2671 DFVESV
+2671 DFIESV

-2688 ERSLQL
+2688 ERSLQI
-2694 EEKRGYASGATEA
+2694 EEKRGHASGATKA

-2719 SPDGGNIFVRNDAL
+2719 SPDGGNVFVRNDAL
-2733 DVLVDECIEFLDGR
+2733 DVLVDECIELLDGR
-2747 ALRELE
+2747 ALREL
-2753 DHELQKVSE
+2753 DDNELQKVSE

-2888 NEFTL
+2888 NEFVL
-2893 SDGSKLNITV
+2893 SDGSRLNITV

-2934 DKGVAKVLG
+2934 DKGIAKVIG

-2950 SGYRMTHNDVMN
+2950 SGYRMTYNDVMN
-2962 VISSLTDEQRRI
+2962 VISSLTDEQKRI

-2987 DWGNETSLRLFDME
+2987 EWGNETSLRLFDME

-3094 GYTVK
+3094 GYSVK
-3099 GILKDA
+3099 GMLKDA

-3150 NMRVLVQQPTAIM
+3150 NMRVFVQQPTAIM
-3163 RSLYMINPKYFTSD
+3163 RSLYMINPKYFTPD

-3218 KDWSKFDAVTMGMY
+3218 KDWSKFDAVTMGAY

-3244 NAVKNEVKHK
+3244 NAVKKEVKQK
-3254 NPDVEVGSEEYW
+3254 NPNVEVGSEEYW
-3266 KLCNERAS
+3266 NLCNKRAS
-3274 DVYDETQVVDSVFH
+3274 EIYDETQVVDSVFH
-3288 RSDAMRNPDKLSKVV
+3288 RSDVMRNPEPLHKVF

-3337 AELNKMLVVVVLNAA
+3337 SELNKMLVVVILNAA

-3371 DDETW
+3371 DEETW

-3392 NMLHNIVYVKDV
+3392 NMLHNIVFVKDV
-3404 VSFFENAVG
+3404 VSLFENAIDG
-3413 EKYFSPS
+3413 KYFSPS

-3443 DKSFIEWISGDFGA
+3443 DKPFIEWISGDFGA

-3486 ASDGAEEETPS
+3486 ASDGVEEDTPS

-3539 ESVKNKTKNLS
+3539 KEVESKTKDLS

-3586 AAGGDVEAFDDKVTK
+3586 AAGGDVEAFDEKVTK

-3612 IEADMAKQAEM
+3612 VEADMAKQAEM

-3640 IVYKSNLAKDFKK
+3640 IVYKSNTAKEFKK

-3663 TDVLT
+3663 TDILT
-3668 YLILAGITEADAY
+3668 TLILAGITEADAY

-3691 FDTYSTGKYIAPTN
+3691 FDTYSTGKYIAPTS

-3739 SAADGGRVVYAGYN
+3739 SAADGGKVVYAGYN

>member
-25 KPKQQKPKQNASA
+25 KPKQQKPKQNTSA

-52 GNKNKAGGSQY
+52 GSKNKAGGSQY

-89 ANTNRATQ
+89 TNTNRATQ

-102 VRNGSQYSVANSANR
+102 VRNGAQYSVANSANR
-117 RATRNYKQQQ
+117 RTTWNYKQQQ

-165 DNSSRKTEFGKKI
+165 DNSSRKEFAKRVSNLTEGSVKQVVGGHLTSISHQNDRTGYDLEMERITDLYKKGRIDKAAYETEMKSLQEREKQGKKKSEVYESKARAI
-178 ADAER
+178 QDAGDKQVQEGMKGLSGISKVGAEAYNSLIGMGMDMTLGPASLVGMASRTYGNSLNSLNKLVKKGIISAEEAER
-183 RAKLGLKGGTIEVLG
+183 YAAMQSVKEVGTELLFKGAG
-198 SLANYIAEN
+198 A
-207 TDDKFGNRE
+207 
-216 RDRYA
+216 
-221 LQYATGQISEKELN
+221 
-235 QKYKE
+235 
-240 LDDRWNSEK
+240 
-249 KTLQKAADDTANLKL
+249 
-264 YGTAL
+264 
-269 KEEGRKGLTGINKTL
+269 
-284 YDGLSSIPYMAIT
+284 
-297 RAAGPAWRLVT
+297 AAG
-308 YMAGAGG
+308 YAGAGK
-315 DLADKKQMYENG
+315 ATEK
-327 EITDFERRK
+327 
-336 SSILSGGIE
+336 LSLM
-345 TVTESAFGALTPLT
+345 A
-359 NLPGAG
+359 
-365 TASKGL
+365 K
-371 DDIILRG
+371 RG
-378 IDAATM
+378 IDKATQRI
-384 NIRNGF
+384 NNNV
-390 LKNVAGSAMKL
+390 LKNVVSTGLKL
-401 GAAGAEEAVE
+401 GQGAAEEATEEAIAGLLDAPITNIAYANRLDKEYRGNLEENGTSINSQRDQMMKYGYTKDEATAIFVDE
-411 ELAASVLEV
+411 IGSDDYLNELAQQY
-420 PAENISYRNRMDR
+420 IDDGM
-433 DYRANLGSNTSALD
+433 
-447 EQVDYFISKGLTRE
+447 
-461 EAVRFILESVNSEE
+461 
-475 TLDAI
+475 
-480 ISDYVNSG
+480 
-488 LSEKNAK
+488 SEKRAFE
-495 RQAKNLQEYMSAHLS
+495 QAKNMQEYMIASLN
-510 GDKEA
+510 GDEKTM
-515 KQAAEDKLAKGI
+515 QSLEDKMTEGI
-527 KAEFSWK
+527 KAKFSLS
-534 DANEAMAAAFAATV
+534 DTLEAMAAAGL
-548 MTGAGTS
+548 MTAVTGGLGSVNTMAKGEMYKNIYAKANGTE
-555 AFSTFNGMN
+555 N
-564 IKNQF
+564 
-569 EKVAGTKSA
+569 A
-578 AETITEAAIKKGL
+578 AEAITKIAKGL
-591 DESLASRAQAM
+591 SDKEMAARATAM
-602 NEHAKSGKD
+602 YEHASQGKE
-611 LSYEQYAE
+611 LSYEQYVE
-619 LGNAILAQTVS
+619 LGQAIEKQAIENSSKAQS
-630 NSKKANIAIKS
+630 AIKV
-641 AKEIADSES
+641 ARNQAESEG
-650 FYVMPGAVKSENG
+650 FYVSATPQKVGGRYAFGHNAVETQFGSVIVPEGPTQQRSE
-663 EYRFGQKS
+663 EVRKTAYA
-671 IVADEDG
+671 VADQIEAETGTALDDKDALVEEITAAECG
-678 KLSIGINPGGVT
+678 FASGDIVEYLTDAFPENRAVYEAITGVKLPADNAKMRDAVF
-690 ENKAQLT
+690 T
-697 RAALNEIVNR
+697 RA
-707 IESESGKTL
+707 IEKN
-716 EDKDS
+716 
-721 FVEEMVSLNCGYAT
+721 VEM
-735 PYTVDYLTEASPE
+735 
-748 YRSAY
+748 
-753 EEYFGQALPK
+753 
-763 DNEQMREFVYKQSAA
+763 
-778 NLVESAKAET
+778 AKAET
-788 IDKIDTDKGFY
+788 IERIDLDTGNL
-799 DVQTANHL
+799 DVQYANDF
-807 GEEGQQTLQA
+807 GGEGQQLFHALTNN
-817 ISDNIG
+817 ISTRDKETSIRYRTAFREIY
-823 VLDSMSYIQHNNQL
+823 D
-837 IGAYEEGRNGASL
+837 AGRTGASL
-850 GKVLELYSDVRGLD
+850 DAAMEYARDVHNL
-864 RASVEAMYQAGV
+864 
-876 TDKARGSNT
+876 DKADVIEIFNAGIKDKDNKDIPT
-885 GSVVYDVS
+885 VTYNVS
-893 DKSKI
+893 DPGKI
-898 RNSHRDTMLAF
+898 KNSEREVFLAF
-909 SRIFG
+909 SRAFG
-914 VRIVVTDALTIEK
+914 VSIVITDDFTVSDGQKVGGQE
-927 ANKIE
+927 
-932 NKQSIEESDNVG
+932 SVEESNT
-944 SQVNGMFY
+944 QVNGMYY
-952 DNTIYINLND
+952 DNTIYLNLND
-962 DIRKPIGYTIM
+962 DIHKSVGYTIM

-982 RFPAEYKAF
+982 RFPTEYKAF

-1000 EKNSQESFDK
+1000 EKNGQESFDK

-1043 LYDEEF
+1043 LYDEQF
-1049 ISNIAEEHPNIARA
+1049 MQNIAENHPSLAQSLLYA
-1063 ILDSIR
+1063 IQDV
-1069 DIIRKI
+1069 IRKI

-1093 LSQLDMLKDAEVL
+1093 LSQLDMLKDAEAL
-1106 LVKAINAAQDGRT
+1106 LMKAIQAAQDGRT
-1119 QEILGDA
+1119 QEILNEGEVNAEFPIQGTTTQQAAADEVKYSIVTDKALVNKLDSETKNPDDYIVVYRAMAKIDGKYYPPMSSKIKDENGKWNLQEGISEGDWVQSDITTNPSMFNDKMQYILKKDDGKTVPAAYNPYIHSSETMLNDQFASAYTRPNMVTVKGYILKSDVNSGYRAEHDLDDGRHVVA
-1126 KKFSVDSNGNNLS
+1126 KDSTGLIEWKAGVVQGKLSGTRKVYLSQYFKLIEEVPENEVAQHIKNMLGNSGVEIPYNVVTPSLRKELLKAGVPMKQSKESKYHVELDEKDVQLSGDMKLSIDSNGNELS
-1139 PQQAE
+1139 PQ
-1144 YFKDSKVRDEDGN
+1144 
-1157 LLVMYHGTKADFT
+1157 
-1170 VFDKNY
+1170 
-1176 IGGTGRFEGA
+1176 
-1186 GFNFTSF
+1186 
-1193 EGRAMSYDTS
+1193 
-1203 GEGKVFRTYL
+1203 
-1213 NIKNPLSDSERTI
+1213 
-1226 TKSKLKK
+1226 KK
-1233 IVSGIAQRED
+1233 
-1243 IEGYDSII
+1243 
-1251 FAVTAPY
+1251 
-1258 GKNIDEDYN
+1258 
-1267 RSLADTVDY
+1267 
-1276 LWRSCKTDADIY
+1276 
-1288 SQISTLGTNDEVVID
+1288 
-1303 EFEKEGFDGLIW
+1303 
-1315 HDDGTISTVIA
+1315 
-1326 FEPEQIKSVDN
+1326 
-1337 KQPTLNPDIRFSIPS
+1337 
-1352 ETIEALDS
+1352 
-1360 DGVGITDGG
+1360 
-1369 TAVRYSLSSWLDS
+1369 
-1382 DRAQLLNNL
+1382 
-1391 VSAGYDRADAKKWI
+1391 
-1405 NDVSSVASIIAA
+1405 
-1417 DKVRLDYEADQDQKA
+1417 
-1432 LKPNGEY
+1432 
-1439 YYTLDLSTLCQK
+1439 
-1451 RRLYQGT
+1451 
-1458 YNAIMH
+1458 
-1464 RLVNYALTPED
+1464 
-1475 TIEIRAMM
+1475 
-1483 DELGFEVPCGICYEE
+1483 
-1498 SRKKNEG
+1498 
-1505 IFAERWLN
+1505 
-1513 GYGKKW
+1513 
-1519 AGYKNM
+1519 
-1525 EHDDPYIPTLDEVTT
+1525 
-1540 TDGRAKLKKEH
+1540 
-1551 PEALESYLAYQR
+1551 
-1563 TRGSANPKV
+1563 
-1572 SFTHTDYRGDILE
+1572 
-1585 LTEND
+1585 
-1590 IKKVKHIGGLRI
+1590 
-1602 QSFSDL
+1602 
-1608 EMVHIIDMMQA
+1608 
-1619 VVDMASRNLTAQA
+1619 
-1632 YTKVPAFAD
+1632 
-1641 IFGGTGIKINLSL
+1641 
-1654 IGRYNEETGQ
+1654 
-1664 LEFDAKEG
+1664 
-1672 IDPDEAFRIR
+1672 
-1682 EKYSKNVGTI
+1682 
-1692 LVGADDIS
+1692 
-1700 ILKAWADDRIDMVIP
+1700 
-1715 FHRSGWKVKEFKK
+1715 
-1728 LGLNNYRDYTRWQ
+1728 
-1741 SERYMNGKPN
+1741 
-1751 GQALSRASKD
+1751 
-1761 KGIPMNPIY
+1761 
-1770 SEDYWDYTKTG
+1770 
-1781 KENAEAYLKLCA
+1781 
-1793 EKKYIPVF
+1793 
-1801 SNFLVNN
+1801 
-1808 GDGSYSLQP
+1808 
-1817 DGSTDGYWKS
+1817 
-1827 LVDFKMYDNDGVGS
+1827 
-1841 PQQEVKPEFDMEAA
+1841 VKPEFDMEAA

-1880 EKYKEKHPGAKFSIV
+1880 EKYKEKHPGAKFSI
-1895 EDSNGEYNV
+1895 SA
-1904 DELETSLKERF
+1904 
-1915 KEYETD
+1915 
-1921 EENLKLATEA
+1921 EEAN
-1931 IADIGKIRLSID
+1931 
-1943 GDIDDVRR
+1943 
-1951 NTSGIRTIAKGIS
+1951 
-1964 EQFINEG
+1964 
-1971 YVDFRGRKVNGPED
+1971 
-1985 VAAMMQVCRDPR
+1985 R
-1997 FETFRIILVKGN
+1997 FEEEYRSLELW
-2009 KVVSVRNMSSR
+2009 R
-2020 LPGMSAAFEHTDA
+2020 LDED
-2033 QESFELMKDRMR
+2033 ESFDTQMEFYSKWQKGVANRDTFFYNTMCDWKSRKSRPKGKPDYVSRTR
-2045 RSQADGYYL
+2045 DGRVSSEYWYTDDG
-2054 VHNHPSGQV
+2054 VVRGSDHWGKGV
-2063 KASSDDKMV
+2063 ASCDWIVDGSR
-2072 TAMYIN
+2072 AQ
-2078 KVPGFKGHIILD
+2078 
-2090 HNKYGLIENIPEYDN
+2090 KYGLSKGEKIYA
-2105 ESGYTLPKASEI
+2105 KASW
-2117 ETGGQLTI
+2117 G
-2125 DFMNIPEVEHR
+2125 DFVF
-2136 MLGKSAGNKSDSVAN
+2136 
-2151 TIKQIQ
+2151 
-2157 TSKTASIVLYAD
+2157 KT
-2169 SQLKVRE
+2169 
-2176 IQEIDNVVIENQRHL
+2176 
-2191 KSYIFNEGVRC
+2191 
-2202 GARCIFVGS
+2202 
-2211 YKFETYSVLREMV
+2211 
-2224 KDGVLT
+2224 
-2230 DAFMLFDSIDARS
+2230 RS
-2243 ARVDDSAV
+2243 AVINGDNY
-2251 PLVNEDAI
+2251 LVNFDNTVGKGNVRA
-2259 AKNRG
+2259 
-2264 FVLYDGTKDY
+2264 DDDY
-2274 ENNSLA
+2274 EYTYNPYDRRWYNAYKPAPLS

-2302 FDGILDDEEVNTRGD
+2302 FDGMLDDEEVNTRGD

-2347 KSIKNQIGE
+2347 KSIKKQIGE

-2368 ATEKR
+2368 AKEKR

-2402 IDRIINLLYDASDY
+2402 IDRIISLLYDASDY
-2416 VISNAKYINDAML
+2416 VISNAKYINDTML

-2466 GRVKFVSAEKYGVT
+2466 GKVRFVSAEKNGVT

-2581 RQKEAVRDLRRDYE
+2581 RQKEAVRDLRSNYE

-2611 TKAKSEARLQAEKD
+2611 TKAKGKERLQAEKD

-2637 EQRKKIRN
+2637 EQRKKIRS

-2688 ERSLQL
+2688 ERSLKL
-2694 EEKRGYASGATEA
+2694 EEKRGYASDATKA

-2719 SPDGGNIFVRNDAL
+2719 SPDGGNVFVRNDAL
-2733 DVLVDECIEFLDGR
+2733 DVLVDECIELLDGR

-2753 DHELQKVSE
+2753 DNELQKVSE

-2851 DYIMKVKFLRDFYK
+2851 DYIRKVKFLRDFYK

-2934 DKGVAKVLG
+2934 DKGIAKVIG

-2987 DWGNETSLRLFDME
+2987 EWGNETSLRLFDME

-3105 YSNKALKFIDNILDD
+3105 YSNKALRFIDNILDD

-3125 QPRTDGLT
+3125 KPRTDGLT

-3150 NMRVLVQQPTAIM
+3150 NPRVFVQQPTAIM
-3163 RSLYMINPKYFTSD
+3163 RSLYMINPKYFTPD

-3244 NAVKNEVKHK
+3244 NAVKKEVKQK

-3266 KLCNERAS
+3266 NLCNERAS
-3274 DVYDETQVVDSVFH
+3274 EIYDETQVVDSVFH
-3288 RSDAMRNPDKLSKVV
+3288 RSDAMRSPNGFAKLF

-3337 AELNKMLVVVVLNAA
+3337 AELNKMLVVVILNAA

-3392 NMLHNIVYVKDV
+3392 NMLHNIVFVKDV
-3404 VSFFENAVG
+3404 ASLFENAMDG
-3413 EKYFSPS
+3413 KYFSPS
-3420 NMVFDGWV
+3420 NMVLEGWY
-3428 KLAKGVGDYDKVLSG
+3428 KLAKGTAEYKKVLSG

-3468 TFIKDTKALWNR
+3468 TFIKDTKALWSR

-3550 GAEKKEAVNK
+3550 GAEKREEVNK

-3586 AAGGDVEAFDDKVTK
+3586 AAGGDVEAFDEKVTK

-3612 IEADMAKQAEM
+3612 VEADMAKQAEM

-3691 FDTYSTGKYIAPTN
+3691 FDTYSTGKYIAPTS

-3768 QTYYSHLDHIS
+3768 QTYYSHLDYIS

>member
-12 NKAARKQRKPKQQ
+12 NKAAQKQRKPKQRKP
-25 KPKQQKPKQNASA
+25 KPKQQKPKQNASV
-38 NKPASNKPTAPKTG
+38 NKPASNKPAVTKTS

-78 PKNNSVNRSTR
+78 PKNSSVNRNTR

-165 DNSSRKTEFGKKI
+165 DNSSRETEFGKKI

-240 LDDRWNSEK
+240 LDDRWNAEK
-249 KTLQKAADDTANLKL
+249 KTLQKAAEDTTNLKQ
-264 YGTAL
+264 YGTSL
-269 KEEGRKGLTGINKTL
+269 KEEGREGLTGIKKTL
-284 YDGLSSIPYMAIT
+284 YDGLTSIPYMTMT
-297 RAAGPAWRLVT
+297 RAAGPLWPFIT
-308 YMAGAGG
+308 YMVGSGG
-315 DLADKKQMYENG
+315 TLADKKELLDSGQ
-327 EITDFERRK
+327 ITEFERRLN
-336 SSILSGGIE
+336 SILSGGKE
-345 TVTESAFGALTPLT
+345 VVTEGMFGALTPLT
-359 NLPGAG
+359 RLPGAG
-365 TASKGL
+365 AASKGL
-371 DDIILRG
+371 DDMILRG
-378 IDAATM
+378 IDVATM
-384 NIRNGF
+384 KIKNGF

-411 ELAASVLEV
+411 ELVGSVLEV
-420 PAENISYRNRMDR
+420 PAENISYRNRMDKE
-433 DYRANLGSNTSALD
+433 YRAGLGSNTGAID
-447 EQVDYFISKGLTRE
+447 EQVDYLISKGFTKS
-461 EAVRFILESVNSEE
+461 EAVGFILESVNSEE
-475 TLDAI
+475 TLGAI
-480 ISDYVNSG
+480 VSDYVNAG

-534 DANEAMAAAFAATV
+534 DANEAMAAAFAATA

-564 IKNQF
+564 IKSQF

-591 DESLASRAQAM
+591 DEEIASRALAM
-602 NEHAKSGKD
+602 NEHAKKGND

-619 LGNAILAQTVS
+619 LGNAIFAQTYL
-630 NSKKANIAIKS
+630 NAKKADVAIRS
-641 AKEIADSES
+641 AQKVANAES
-650 FYVMPGAVKSENG
+650 FYIMPGITQNKNG
-663 EYRFGQKS
+663 QYSFGRES
-671 IVADEDG
+671 ITVGEDG
-678 KLSIGINPGGVT
+678 KLARAVVKGGVT
-690 ENKAQLT
+690 EAKAKAT
-697 RAALNEIVNR
+697 RATVSEIVNR

-721 FVEEMVSLNCGYAT
+721 FVEEMVALSCGYAT

-799 DVQTANHL
+799 DVQIANHL
-807 GEEGQQTLQA
+807 GEEGQQALQA

-823 VLDSMSYIQHNNQL
+823 VLDSQTYIQHNNML

-850 GKVLELYSDVRGLD
+850 DKVLELYSDVRGLD

-876 TDKARGSNT
+876 ADQARGSDV

-893 DKSKI
+893 DRNKI
-898 RNSHRDTMLAF
+898 RNSHRDALLAF
-909 SRIFG
+909 ARIFG
-914 VRIVVTDALTIEK
+914 VKIVVTDKLTVEK
-927 ANKIE
+927 ANKIKD
-932 NKQSIEESDNVG
+932 KQSIEEFDNAG
-944 SQVNGMFY
+944 AQVNGMFY

-973 HELTHNIEQ
+973 HELTHGIKQ
-982 RFPAEYKAF
+982 MFPEDYDTFAE
-991 ADLFKQRWI
+991 LFKERWI
-1000 EKNSQESFDK
+1000 AKNGEESFSK
-1010 AIKDR
+1010 AIQGK
-1015 ISTYDN
+1015 IKTYTDN
-1021 AGAKLTEE
+1021 NVSLSEA
-1029 DALSEII
+1029 DALEEII
-1036 ADQMAEV
+1036 CDQMAEV
-1043 LYDEEF
+1043 LYDEQF
-1049 ISNIAEEHPNIARA
+1049 MQNIAENHPSLAQSLLYA
-1063 ILDSIR
+1063 IQDV
-1069 DIIRKI
+1069 IRKI

-1093 LSQLDMLKDAEVL
+1093 LSQLDMLKDAEAL
-1106 LVKAINAAQDGRT
+1106 LMKAIQAAQDGRT

-1126 KKFSVDSNGNNLS
+1126 KKFSVDSEGNELS
-1139 PQQAE
+1139 PQQSE
-1144 YFKDSKVRDEDGN
+1144 YFKDSKVRDEEGN
-1157 LLVMYHGTKADFT
+1157 LRVMYHGSRNSFNTFDINAPVQNGRIHGDGFYFT
-1170 VFDKNY
+1170 PNKDSAEAWANGDMED
-1176 IGGTGRFEGA
+1176 IGGE
-1186 GFNFTSF
+1186 
-1193 EGRAMSYDTS
+1193 SYDTNVY
-1203 GEGKVFRTYL
+1203 EAYL
-1213 NIKNPLSDSERTI
+1213 NIANPYYIDNSNENWKEEEIRDELIKR
-1226 TKSKLKK
+1226 
-1233 IVSGIAQRED
+1233 
-1243 IEGYDSII
+1243 GYDGII
-1251 FAVTAPY
+1251 SEAY
-1258 GKNIDEDYN
+1258 E
-1267 RSLADTVDY
+1267 
-1276 LWRSCKTDADIY
+1276 
-1288 SQISTLGTNDEVVID
+1288 EVV
-1303 EFEKEGFDGLIW
+1303 
-1315 HDDGTISTVIA
+1315 A
-1326 FEPEQIKSVDN
+1326 FYPEQIKSVDN

-1505 IFAERWLN
+1505 IFAQRWLN

-1692 LVGADDIS
+1692 LVGADDTS

-1715 FHRSGWKVKEFKK
+1715 FHRSGWKAKEFKK

-1841 PQQEVKPEFDMEAA
+1841 PQQKVKPEFDMEAA

-1867 TLPVAEEVVDKFL
+1867 TLPIAEEVVDKFL
-1880 EKYKEKHPGAKFSIV
+1880 EMYKEKHPGAKFSISV
-1895 EDSNGEYNV
+1895 EEANRFEEEYRSL
-1904 DELETSLKERF
+1904 ELWKL
-1915 KEYETD
+1915 D
-1921 EENLKLATEA
+1921 EEE
-1931 IADIGKIRLSID
+1931 S
-1943 GDIDDVRR
+1943 
-1951 NTSGIRTIAKGIS
+1951 
-1964 EQFINEG
+1964 F
-1971 YVDFRGRKVNGPED
+1971 
-1985 VAAMMQVCRDPR
+1985 
-1997 FETFRIILVKGN
+1997 
-2009 KVVSVRNMSSR
+2009 
-2020 LPGMSAAFEHTDA
+2020 DA
-2033 QESFELMKDRMR
+2033 QMEFYSKWQKGVADKDTLFYNTMCDWKSRKSR
-2045 RSQADGYYL
+2045 PKGKPDYVSRTRDGRVSSEYWYTDDG
-2054 VHNHPSGQV
+2054 VIRGSNHWGKGV
-2063 KASSDDKMV
+2063 ASCDWIVDGNR
-2072 TAMYIN
+2072 AQ
-2078 KVPGFKGHIILD
+2078 
-2090 HNKYGLIENIPEYDN
+2090 KYGLSKGEKIYA
-2105 ESGYTLPKASEI
+2105 KASW
-2117 ETGGQLTI
+2117 G
-2125 DFMNIPEVEHR
+2125 DFVF
-2136 MLGKSAGNKSDSVAN
+2136 
-2151 TIKQIQ
+2151 
-2157 TSKTASIVLYAD
+2157 KTRS
-2169 SQLKVRE
+2169 
-2176 IQEIDNVVIENQRHL
+2176 VVINGDN
-2191 KSYIFNEGVRC
+2191 Y
-2202 GARCIFVGS
+2202 
-2211 YKFETYSVLREMV
+2211 
-2224 KDGVLT
+2224 
-2230 DAFMLFDSIDARS
+2230 
-2243 ARVDDSAV
+2243 
-2251 PLVNEDAI
+2251 LVNFDNTAG
-2259 AKNRG
+2259 KGNVRT
-2264 FVLYDGTKDY
+2264 DDDY
-2274 ENNSLA
+2274 EYTYNPYDRKWYNAYKPAPLS

-2292 SIDNPWDTSW
+2292 SINNPWDTSW
-2302 FDGILDDEEVNTRGD
+2302 FDGMLDDEEVNTRGD

-2332 VRDNAKLTGGKVLDR
+2332 IRDNEKLTGGKILDR
-2347 KSIKNQIGE
+2347 KSIKKQIGE

-2368 ATEKR
+2368 AKEKR
-2373 EIANF
+2373 EITNF
-2378 LLDTAEQI
+2378 LMDTAEQI

-2402 IDRIINLLYDASDY
+2402 IDRIISLLYDASDY
-2416 VISNAKYINDAML
+2416 VISNAKYINDTML
-2429 DEIIEFKKFFRGREV
+2429 NEIIEFKKFFRGREV
-2444 GVSAGARAE
+2444 GVSAGARDE

-2466 GRVKFVSAEKYGVT
+2466 GRVRFVSAEKHGVT

-2581 RQKEAVRDLRRDYE
+2581 RQKEAVRDMRSKYE

-2611 TKAKSEARLQAEKD
+2611 TKAKSEAKLQAEKD

-2688 ERSLQL
+2688 ERSLQI
-2694 EEKRGYASGATEA
+2694 EEKRGYASEPTKA
-2707 MRELRDKISKYS
+2707 MRELKDKISKYS
-2719 SPDGGNIFVRNDAL
+2719 SPDGSNTFIKNDAL
-2733 DVLVDECIEFLDGR
+2733 DALIDECINFLDDR
-2747 ALRELE
+2747 PLRELE
-2753 DHELQKVSE
+2753 DYELQKVSDI
-2762 MLRAVRH
+2762 LRAVRH
-2769 MVKTQNELFV
+2769 MVQTQNALFV
-2779 ANRKATV
+2779 ENRKVGV

-2798 KKMEKYG
+2798 KKIEKYG

-2865 DLLGGYYKKAK
+2865 DILGGYYKKAK

-2903 AQVMSLYCL
+2903 AQAMSLYCL

-2934 DKGVAKVLG
+2934 DKGIAKVIG
-2943 GKIQNTA
+2943 GKVQNTA

-2962 VISSLTDEQRRI
+2962 VISSLTEEQRRI

-3150 NMRVLVQQPTAIM
+3150 NPRVFVQQPTAIM
-3163 RSLYMINPKYFTSD
+3163 RSLYMINPKYFTPD
-3177 CFVGLKSAREEMHEH
+3177 CFVGLKAAREEMHEH

-3218 KDWSKFDAVTMGMY
+3218 KDWSKFDAVTMGAY

-3244 NAVKNEVKHK
+3244 NAVKKEVKQK

-3266 KLCNERAS
+3266 NLCNERAS
-3274 DVYDETQVVDSVFH
+3274 EIYDETQVVDSVFH
-3288 RSDAMRNPDKLSKVV
+3288 RSDAMRSPNGFAKLF

-3311 RTYNMVRSSIVKA
+3311 RTYNMVRSSAVKA
-3324 YRSHKDGDNKAAA
+3324 FRSHKDGDNKAAA
-3337 AELNKMLVVVVLNAA
+3337 SELNKMLVVVTLNAA

-3392 NMLHNIVYVKDV
+3392 NMLHNIVFVKDV
-3404 VSFFENAVG
+3404 VSLFENAMDG
-3413 EKYFSPS
+3413 KYFSPS
-3420 NMVFDGWV
+3420 NMVLEGWY
-3428 KLAKGVGDYDKVLSG
+3428 KLAKGTAEYKKVLSG
-3443 DKSFIEWISGDFGA
+3443 DKTFVQWISGDFGA

-3468 TFIKDTKALWNR
+3468 TFIKDAKALWNR

-3486 ASDGAEEETPS
+3486 ASDGVEEETPS
-3497 LWDYENNPLEVTD
+3497 LWDYENNPLEITD
-3510 GTWADNVLNFFGINL
+3510 GTWADNVLNFFGLNL
-3525 TPEERAERDFKRTL
+3525 TAEERAERDFKRIL
-3539 ESVKNKTKNLS
+3539 KEVENKTKKLS
-3550 GAEKKEAVNK
+3550 GDEKKEEVNR

-3572 GDFAKLKQMRRIIE
+3572 GDFAKLKQMRRIIK
-3586 AAGGDVEAFDDKVTK
+3586 AAGGDVEAFDEKVTK

-3612 IEADMAKQAEM
+3612 VEGSEQKQSEM

-3640 IVYKSNLAKDFKK
+3640 IVYKSNTAKEFKK

-3663 TDVLT
+3663 TDILT
-3668 YLILAGITEADAY
+3668 TLILAGITEAVAS

-3753 GGYGNQIVIQHDDGT
+3753 GGYGNQIIIQHDDGT
-3768 QTYYSHLDHIS
+3768 QTYYSHLDYIS
-3779 VRKGQS
+3779 VRKVQS

>member
-25 KPKQQKPKQNASA
+25 KPKQQKPKQNTSVNKPTS
-38 NKPASNKPTAPKTG
+38 NKPAVTKTG

-78 PKNNSVNRSTR
+78 PKNISVNRNTR
-89 ANTNRATQ
+89 ENTNRATQ

-102 VRNGSQYSVANSANR
+102 TRNGSQYSVANSANR

-165 DNSSRKTEFGKKI
+165 DNSSRETEFGKKI

-249 KTLQKAADDTANLKL
+249 KTLQKAADDTTNLKL

-269 KEEGRKGLTGINKTL
+269 KEEGRKGLTGIEKTL

-359 NLPGAG
+359 RLPGAG
-365 TASKGL
+365 AASKGL
-371 DDIILRG
+371 DDMILRG
-378 IDAATM
+378 IDVATM
-384 NIRNGF
+384 KIKNGF
-390 LKNVAGSAMKL
+390 LKNIAGSAMKL

-411 ELAASVLEV
+411 ELVGSVLEV
-420 PAENISYRNRMDR
+420 PAENISYRNRMDKE
-433 DYRANLGSNTSALD
+433 YRAGLGSNTGAID
-447 EQVDYFISKGLTRE
+447 EQVDYLISKGFTKS
-461 EAVRFILESVNSEE
+461 EAVGFILESVNSEE
-475 TLDAI
+475 TLGAI
-480 ISDYVNSG
+480 VSDYVNAG

-534 DANEAMAAAFAATV
+534 DANEAMAAAFAATA

-564 IKNQF
+564 IKSQF

-591 DESLASRAQAM
+591 DEEIASRALAM
-602 NEHAKSGKD
+602 NEHAKKGND

-619 LGNAILAQTVS
+619 LGNAIFAQTYL
-630 NSKKANIAIKS
+630 NAKKADVAIRS
-641 AKEIADSES
+641 AQKVANAES
-650 FYVMPGAVKSENG
+650 FYIMPGITQNKNG
-663 EYRFGQKS
+663 QYSFGRES
-671 IVADEDG
+671 ITVGEDG
-678 KLSIGINPGGVT
+678 KLARAVVKGGVT
-690 ENKAQLT
+690 EAKAKAT
-697 RAALNEIVNR
+697 RATVSEIVNR

-721 FVEEMVSLNCGYAT
+721 FVEEMVALDCGYAT

-748 YRSAY
+748 YRTAY
-753 EEYFGQALPK
+753 EEYFGQVLPR
-763 DNEQMREFVYKQSAA
+763 DNEQMREVIYRQSAA

-799 DVQTANHL
+799 DVQIANHL
-807 GEEGQQTLQA
+807 GEEGQQALQA

-823 VLDSMSYIQHNNQL
+823 VLDSQTYIQHNNML

-850 GKVLELYSDVRGLD
+850 DKVLELYSDVRGLD

-876 TDKARGSNT
+876 ADQARGSDV

-893 DKSKI
+893 DRNKI
-898 RNSHRDTMLAF
+898 RNSHRDALLAF
-909 SRIFG
+909 ARIFG
-914 VRIVVTDALTIEK
+914 VKIVVTDKLTVEK
-927 ANKIE
+927 ANKIKD
-932 NKQSIEESDNVG
+932 KQSIEEFDNAG
-944 SQVNGMFY
+944 AQVNGMFY

-973 HELTHNIEQ
+973 HELTHGIKQ
-982 RFPAEYKAF
+982 MFPEDYDTFAE
-991 ADLFKQRWI
+991 LFKERWI
-1000 EKNSQESFDK
+1000 AKNGEESFSK
-1010 AIKDR
+1010 AIQGK
-1015 ISTYDN
+1015 IKTYTDN
-1021 AGAKLTEE
+1021 NVSLSEA
-1029 DALSEII
+1029 DALEEII
-1036 ADQMAEV
+1036 CDQMAEV
-1043 LYDEEF
+1043 LYDEQF
-1049 ISNIAEEHPNIARA
+1049 MQNIAENHPSLAQSLLYA
-1063 ILDSIR
+1063 IQDV
-1069 DIIRKI
+1069 IRKI

-1093 LSQLDMLKDAEVL
+1093 LSQLDMLKDAEAL
-1106 LVKAINAAQDGRT
+1106 LVKAIQAAQDGRT
-1119 QEILGDA
+1119 QEILNEGEVNA
-1126 KKFSVDSNGNNLS
+1126 EFPIQGTTT
-1139 PQQAE
+1139 QQAE
-1144 YFKDSKVRDEDGN
+1144 YIAENMNVGIKFSLPTFHNEMPKFEKWTKTKGFTGIGEVISGKE
-1157 LLVMYHGTKADFT
+1157 LLIRTMVKNGTKEDVAKRIVGFLTAVANGITSDVMHATYAYINWENLENSEVSVRIDREGNITSIVGSAMVANGEYPVNFDFT
-1170 VFDKNY
+1170 TICNKREGMMEIIKKLALTQTESGTSYLDEIKLTRENIWKMNLALKEHNVDTACLGCFVEARRYNTDSFLSKIDEKWNSAVRAKRRELGLPEEEYFDFSTNAKPSN
-1176 IGGTGRFEGA
+1176 E
-1186 GFNFTSF
+1186 
-1193 EGRAMSYDTS
+1193 D
-1203 GEGKVFRTYL
+1203 
-1213 NIKNPLSDSERTI
+1213 
-1226 TKSKLKK
+1226 
-1233 IVSGIAQRED
+1233 VSQAIELW
-1243 IEGYDSII
+1243 EGYDSNKTRGAKSSPAARINTLLKN
-1251 FAVTAPY
+1251 ATADSPY
-1258 GKNIDEDYN
+1258 LKLIHPSDMLTPAGIEGLSHISVEGH
-1267 RSLADTVDY
+1267 SLV
-1276 LWRSCKTDADIY
+1276 KTMKSIY
-1288 SQISTLGTNDEVVID
+1288 
-1303 EFEKEGFDGLIW
+1303 
-1315 HDDGTISTVIA
+1315 
-1326 FEPEQIKSVDN
+1326 
-1337 KQPTLNPDIRFSIPS
+1337 
-1352 ETIEALDS
+1352 
-1360 DGVGITDGG
+1360 G
-1369 TAVRYSLSSWLDS
+1369 TAAPKEILAFTPYNSEI
-1382 DRAQLLNNL
+1382 ALLPEK
-1391 VSAGYDRADAKKWI
+1391 VGDKD
-1405 NDVSSVASIIAA
+1405 IIE
-1417 DKVRLDYEADQDQKA
+1417 Y
-1432 LKPNGEY
+1432 LKE
-1439 YYTLDLSTLCQK
+1439 
-1451 RRLYQGT
+1451 
-1458 YNAIMH
+1458 
-1464 RLVNYALTPED
+1464 
-1475 TIEIRAMM
+1475 
-1483 DELGFEVPCGICYEE
+1483 
-1498 SRKKNEG
+1498 
-1505 IFAERWLN
+1505 
-1513 GYGKKW
+1513 
-1519 AGYKNM
+1519 
-1525 EHDDPYIPTLDEVTT
+1525 
-1540 TDGRAKLKKEH
+1540 
-1551 PEALESYLAYQR
+1551 
-1563 TRGSANPKV
+1563 
-1572 SFTHTDYRGDILE
+1572 
-1585 LTEND
+1585 
-1590 IKKVKHIGGLRI
+1590 IGGVRV
-1602 QSFSDL
+1602 QSFSDFKI
-1608 EMVHIIDMMQA
+1608 ENVFDYMQMVA
-1619 VVDMASRNLTAQA
+1619 DMAARKFPAHA
-1632 YTKVPAFAD
+1632 YTKVIEFAE
-1641 IFGGTGIKINLSL
+1641 IFGLTGIKINLSVMFDVHSSNEWTEML
-1654 IGRYNEETGQ
+1654 GCDSKRAKEIAKKYAGLTFVEKIPEDDKKRLKDEKQTRPYKFVTDFEGTGKGGYLTYLVGDKDRAEKAYQAAKDAIMSGQKYRDGLLTDDEVEMMARSAMPFDQSINYNEAAEKQDQEGYKEHIGIIAVGYSDEHIRMLLDDNNVRYIIPYHKSGLPTEISKVSNLGNARSYEDLQ
-1664 LEFDAKEG
+1664 NTIRVKDGKIYDGEGKAKNLKKHYESFAKEHKG
-1672 IDPDEAFRIR
+1672 STPAIDYITSMINSGDYTITTKEKKLDENG
-1682 EKYSKNVGTI
+1682 E
-1692 LVGADDIS
+1692 
-1700 ILKAWADDRIDMVIP
+1700 
-1715 FHRSGWKVKEFKK
+1715 VKETKADVK
-1728 LGLNNYRDYTRWQ
+1728 LHG
-1741 SERYMNGKPN
+1741 
-1751 GQALSRASKD
+1751 
-1761 KGIPMNPIY
+1761 
-1770 SEDYWDYTKTG
+1770 TG
-1781 KENAEAYLKLCA
+1781 TFDVY
-1793 EKKYIPVF
+1793 
-1801 SNFLVNN
+1801 
-1808 GDGSYSLQP
+1808 
-1817 DGSTDGYWKS
+1817 KS
-1827 LVDFKMYDNDGVGS
+1827 LAKHSEEGFFGV
-1841 PQQEVKPEFDMEAA
+1841 QA
-1855 QKHLDSYEGNAD
+1855 
-1867 TLPVAEEVVDKFL
+1867 VAEEYCDHCLRDGCLPIFYQFVDSPSYFKFL
-1880 EKYKEKHPGAKFSIV
+1880 FDYAVTDADGNIHMQGAVKNAYPGINADEVAQNREIEESDLKELYASVRKGMAMQNEKNRNFAENKDSIIQGLTTKGTAHSIVEGTNLAPIINGTPDYLHPKYAPEISLETERSDDTSYSQPGAKFSISV
-1895 EDSNGEYNV
+1895 EEANRFEEEYRSL
-1904 DELETSLKERF
+1904 ELWKL
-1915 KEYETD
+1915 D
-1921 EENLKLATEA
+1921 EEE
-1931 IADIGKIRLSID
+1931 S
-1943 GDIDDVRR
+1943 
-1951 NTSGIRTIAKGIS
+1951 
-1964 EQFINEG
+1964 F
-1971 YVDFRGRKVNGPED
+1971 
-1985 VAAMMQVCRDPR
+1985 
-1997 FETFRIILVKGN
+1997 
-2009 KVVSVRNMSSR
+2009 
-2020 LPGMSAAFEHTDA
+2020 DA
-2033 QESFELMKDRMR
+2033 QMEFYSKWQKGVADKDTFFYNTMCDWKSRKSR
-2045 RSQADGYYL
+2045 PKGKPDYVSRTRDGRVSSEYWYTDDG
-2054 VHNHPSGQV
+2054 VIRGSNHWGKGV
-2063 KASSDDKMV
+2063 ASCDWIVDGNR
-2072 TAMYIN
+2072 AQ
-2078 KVPGFKGHIILD
+2078 
-2090 HNKYGLIENIPEYDN
+2090 KYGLSKGEKIYA
-2105 ESGYTLPKASEI
+2105 KASW
-2117 ETGGQLTI
+2117 G
-2125 DFMNIPEVEHR
+2125 DFVF
-2136 MLGKSAGNKSDSVAN
+2136 
-2151 TIKQIQ
+2151 
-2157 TSKTASIVLYAD
+2157 KTRS
-2169 SQLKVRE
+2169 
-2176 IQEIDNVVIENQRHL
+2176 VVINGDN
-2191 KSYIFNEGVRC
+2191 Y
-2202 GARCIFVGS
+2202 
-2211 YKFETYSVLREMV
+2211 
-2224 KDGVLT
+2224 
-2230 DAFMLFDSIDARS
+2230 
-2243 ARVDDSAV
+2243 
-2251 PLVNEDAI
+2251 LVNFDNTAG
-2259 AKNRG
+2259 KGNVRT
-2264 FVLYDGTKDY
+2264 DDDY
-2274 ENNSLA
+2274 EYTYNPYDRKWYNAYKPAPLS

-2292 SIDNPWDTSW
+2292 SINNPWDTSW
-2302 FDGILDDEEVNTRGD
+2302 FDGMLDDEEVNTRGD

-2332 VRDNAKLTGGKVLDR
+2332 VRDNAKLTGGKILDK
-2347 KSIKNQIGE
+2347 KSVKKQIGE

-2373 EIANF
+2373 EITNF
-2378 LLDTAEQI
+2378 LMDTAEQI
-2386 WSITGEKRPM
+2386 WSITGEKRPI

-2402 IDRIINLLYDASDY
+2402 IDRILNLLYDASDY
-2416 VISNAKYINDAML
+2416 VISNAKYINDTML
-2429 DEIIEFKKFFRGREV
+2429 NEIIEFKKFFRGREV

-2466 GRVKFVSAEKYGVT
+2466 GRVRFVSAEKHGVT

-2581 RQKEAVRDLRRDYE
+2581 RQKEAVRDMRSKYE

-2611 TKAKSEARLQAEKD
+2611 TKAKGEARLQEEKA
-2625 KQKAKEQKRKDS
+2625 KNKAKEQKRKDS

-2688 ERSLQL
+2688 ERSLQI
-2694 EEKRGYASGATEA
+2694 EEKRGYASEPTKA
-2707 MRELRDKISKYS
+2707 MRELKDKISKYS
-2719 SPDGGNIFVRNDAL
+2719 SPDGSNTFIKNDAL
-2733 DVLVDECIEFLDGR
+2733 DALIDECINFLDDR
-2747 ALRELE
+2747 PLRELE
-2753 DHELQKVSE
+2753 DNELQKVSE

-2769 MVKTQNELFV
+2769 MVQTQNALFV
-2779 ANRKATV
+2779 ENRKVGV

-2798 KKMEKYG
+2798 KKIEKYG

-2840 ALYKN
+2840 TLYKN

-2851 DYIMKVKFLRDFYK
+2851 DYIRKVKFLRDFYK
-2865 DLLGGYYKKAK
+2865 ELLGGYYKKAK

-2893 SDGSKLNITV
+2893 GDGTRLNMTV
-2903 AQVMSLYCL
+2903 AQVMSLHCL
-2912 SKREQALGHIL
+2912 SKRKQALGHIR

-2934 DKGVAKVLG
+2934 DKGVAKVIG
-2943 GKIQNTA
+2943 SKIQNTA
-2950 SGYRMTHNDVMN
+2950 SGCTMTYNDVMN
-2962 VISSLTDEQRRI
+2962 VISSLTDEQKRI

-2987 DWGNETSLRLFDME
+2987 EWGNETSLRLFDME

-3150 NMRVLVQQPTAIM
+3150 NPRVFVQQPTAIM
-3163 RSLYMINPKYFTSD
+3163 RSLYMINPKYFTPD
-3177 CFVGLKSAREEMHEH
+3177 CFVGLKAAREEMHEH
-3192 CPISAWKAWGNYQ
+3192 CPIAAWKAWGNYQ

-3218 KDWSKFDAVTMGMY
+3218 KDWSKFDAVTMGAY

-3244 NAVKNEVKHK
+3244 NAVKKEVKQK
-3254 NPDVEVGSEEYW
+3254 NPNVEVGSEEFW
-3266 KLCNERAS
+3266 RLCNERAS
-3274 DVYDETQVVDSVFH
+3274 EIYDETQVVDSVFH
-3288 RSDAMRNPDKLSKVV
+3288 RSDAMRSPNGFAKLF

-3311 RTYNMVRSSIVKA
+3311 RTYNMVRSSAVKA
-3324 YRSHKDGDNKAAA
+3324 FRSHKDGDNKAAA
-3337 AELNKMLVVVVLNAA
+3337 SELNKMLVVVTLNAA

-3392 NMLHNIVYVKDV
+3392 NMLHNIVFVKDV
-3404 VSFFENAVG
+3404 VSLFENAMDG
-3413 EKYFSPS
+3413 KYFSPS
-3420 NMVFDGWV
+3420 NMVLEGWY
-3428 KLAKGVGDYDKVLSG
+3428 KLAKGTAEYKKVLSG
-3443 DKSFIEWISGDFGA
+3443 DKTFVQWISGDFGA

-3468 TFIKDTKALWNR
+3468 TFIKDAKALWNR

-3486 ASDGAEEETPS
+3486 ASDGVEEETPS
-3497 LWDYENNPLEVTD
+3497 LWDYENNPLEITD
-3510 GTWADNVLNFFGINL
+3510 GTWADNVLNFFGLNL
-3525 TPEERAERDFKRTL
+3525 TAEERAERDFKRTL
-3539 ESVKNKTKNLS
+3539 KEVENKTKKLS
-3550 GAEKKEAVNK
+3550 GDEKKEEVNR

-3572 GDFAKLKQMRRIIE
+3572 GDFAKLKQMRRIIK
-3586 AAGGDVEAFDDKVTK
+3586 AAGGDVEAFDEKVTK

-3612 IEADMAKQAEM
+3612 VEGSEQKQSEM

-3640 IVYKSNLAKDFKK
+3640 IVYKSNTAKEFKK

-3663 TDVLT
+3663 TDILT
-3668 YLILAGITEADAY
+3668 TLILAGITEADAY

-3691 FDTYSTGKYIAPTN
+3691 FDTYSTGKYIAPTS

-3768 QTYYSHLDHIS
+3768 QTYYSHLDYIS

>member
-12 NKAARKQRKPKQQ
+12 NKAAHKQRKPKQQ

-52 GNKNKAGGSQY
+52 GSKNKAGGSQY

-78 PKNNSVNRSTR
+78 PKNNSVNRNTR

-102 VRNGSQYSVANSANR
+102 TRNGAQYSVANSANR

-127 NNRFESRK
+127 NNRFERRK
-135 NELKDSNILKSTK
+135 NELKDSNTLKGTK

-165 DNSSRKTEFGKKI
+165 DNSSRETEFGKKI

-269 KEEGRKGLTGINKTL
+269 KEEGRKGLTGVNKTL
-284 YDGLSSIPYMAIT
+284 YDGLSSIPYMAVT

-359 NLPGAG
+359 RLPGAG
-365 TASKGL
+365 AASKGL

-411 ELAASVLEV
+411 ELAGSVLEV

-447 EQVDYFISKGLTRE
+447 EQVDYFISKGLTRD
-461 EAVRFILESVNSEE
+461 EAVRFALESVNSEE

-480 ISDYVNSG
+480 VSDYVNAG

-591 DESLASRAQAM
+591 DGSLASRAQAM

-650 FYVMPGAVKSENG
+650 FYVMPGAVKNENG

-671 IVADEDG
+671 FVTDEDG

-721 FVEEMVSLNCGYAT
+721 FVEEMVALNCGYAT

-748 YRSAY
+748 YRAAY
-753 EEYFGQALPK
+753 EEYFGQTLPK

-778 NLVESAKAET
+778 NLVESAKTET

-799 DVQTANHL
+799 DVQVANHL

-837 IGAYEEGRNGASL
+837 IGAYEEGRSGASL
-850 GKVLELYSDVRGLD
+850 DKVLELYSDVRGLD

-893 DKSKI
+893 DRSKI

-914 VRIVVTDALTIEK
+914 VNIVVTDKLTVEK
-927 ANKIE
+927 ANKIK

-944 SQVNGMFY
+944 NQVNGMFY

-973 HELTHNIEQ
+973 HELTHGIKQ
-982 RFPAEYKAF
+982 MFPEDYNTF
-991 ADLFKQRWI
+991 AKLFEERWI
-1000 EKNSQESFDK
+1000 DKNDKESFDK
-1010 AIKDR
+1010 AIQGKIETYANSG
-1015 ISTYDN
+1015 ISLSE
-1021 AGAKLTEE
+1021 A
-1029 DALSEII
+1029 DALEEII
-1036 ADQMAEV
+1036 CDQMAEV
-1043 LYDEEF
+1043 LYDEQF
-1049 ISNIAEEHPNIARA
+1049 MQNIAENHPSLAQSLLYA
-1063 ILDSIR
+1063 IQDV
-1069 DIIRKI
+1069 IRKI

-1093 LSQLDMLKDAEVL
+1093 LSQLDMLKDAEAL
-1106 LVKAINAAQDGRT
+1106 LVKAIQAAQDGRT
-1119 QEILGDA
+1119 QEILNEGEVNA
-1126 KKFSVDSNGNNLS
+1126 ES
-1139 PQQAE
+1139 PIQGTTTQQAE
-1144 YFKDSKVRDEDGN
+1144 YIAENMNVGVKFSLPTFYNEMPKFEKWTKTKGFTGIGEVISGKELLIRTMVKNKIDEDVAKRIVGFLATVANGITSDVMHATYAYINWENLENSEVSVRIDRDGN
-1157 LLVMYHGTKADFT
+1157 ITSIIGSAMVANGEYPVNFDFT
-1170 VFDKNY
+1170 TICNKREGMMEIIKKLALTQTESGTSYLDEIKLTRENIWKMNLALKEHNVDTACLGCFVEARRYNTDSFLSKIDEKWNSAVREKRRELGLPEEEYFDFSTNAKPSN
-1176 IGGTGRFEGA
+1176 E
-1186 GFNFTSF
+1186 
-1193 EGRAMSYDTS
+1193 D
-1203 GEGKVFRTYL
+1203 
-1213 NIKNPLSDSERTI
+1213 
-1226 TKSKLKK
+1226 
-1233 IVSGIAQRED
+1233 VSQAIELW
-1243 IEGYDSII
+1243 EGYDSNKTRGAKSSPAARINTLLKN
-1251 FAVTAPY
+1251 ATADSPY
-1258 GKNIDEDYN
+1258 LKLIHPSDMLTPAGIEGLSHISVEGH
-1267 RSLADTVDY
+1267 SLV
-1276 LWRSCKTDADIY
+1276 KTMKSIY
-1288 SQISTLGTNDEVVID
+1288 
-1303 EFEKEGFDGLIW
+1303 
-1315 HDDGTISTVIA
+1315 
-1326 FEPEQIKSVDN
+1326 
-1337 KQPTLNPDIRFSIPS
+1337 
-1352 ETIEALDS
+1352 
-1360 DGVGITDGG
+1360 G
-1369 TAVRYSLSSWLDS
+1369 TAAPKEILAFTPYNSEI
-1382 DRAQLLNNL
+1382 ALLPEKVGNK
-1391 VSAGYDRADAKKWI
+1391 D
-1405 NDVSSVASIIAA
+1405 IIE
-1417 DKVRLDYEADQDQKA
+1417 Y
-1432 LKPNGEY
+1432 LKE
-1439 YYTLDLSTLCQK
+1439 
-1451 RRLYQGT
+1451 
-1458 YNAIMH
+1458 
-1464 RLVNYALTPED
+1464 
-1475 TIEIRAMM
+1475 
-1483 DELGFEVPCGICYEE
+1483 
-1498 SRKKNEG
+1498 
-1505 IFAERWLN
+1505 
-1513 GYGKKW
+1513 
-1519 AGYKNM
+1519 
-1525 EHDDPYIPTLDEVTT
+1525 
-1540 TDGRAKLKKEH
+1540 
-1551 PEALESYLAYQR
+1551 
-1563 TRGSANPKV
+1563 
-1572 SFTHTDYRGDILE
+1572 
-1585 LTEND
+1585 
-1590 IKKVKHIGGLRI
+1590 IGGVRV
-1602 QSFSDL
+1602 QSFSDFKI
-1608 EMVHIIDMMQA
+1608 ENVFDYMQMVA
-1619 VVDMASRNLTAQA
+1619 DMAARKFPAHA
-1632 YTKVPAFAD
+1632 YTKVIEFAE
-1641 IFGGTGIKINLSL
+1641 IFGLTGIKINLSVMFDVHSSDEWAEML
-1654 IGRYNEETGQ
+1654 GCDSKRAKEIAKKYAGLTFVERIPEDDKKRLKDEKQTRPYKFVTDFEGTGKNGYLTYLVGDKDRAEKAYQAAKDAIMSGQKYRDGLLTDDEVEMMARSAMPFDQSINYNEAAEKQDQEGYKEHIGIIAVGYSDEHIRMLLDDNNVRYIIPYHKSGLPTEISKVSNLGNARSYEDLQ
-1664 LEFDAKEG
+1664 NTIRVKDGKIYDGEGKAKNLKEHYESFAKEHKG
-1672 IDPDEAFRIR
+1672 STPAIDYIVSMINSGDYTITTKEKKLDENG
-1682 EKYSKNVGTI
+1682 E
-1692 LVGADDIS
+1692 
-1700 ILKAWADDRIDMVIP
+1700 
-1715 FHRSGWKVKEFKK
+1715 VKETKADVKLHGTGTFDVYKSLAKHSEEGFSGVQAVAEEYCDHCLRDGCLPIFYQFVDNPSYFKFLFDYAVTDADGNIHMQGAVK
-1728 LGLNNYRDYTRWQ
+1728 NAYPGINADEVAQNREIKESDLKELYASVRKGMAMQNEKNRNFAENKDSIIQGLTTKGTAHSIVEGTNLAPIINGTPDYLHPKYAPEISLET
-1741 SERYMNGKPN
+1741 
-1751 GQALSRASKD
+1751 
-1761 KGIPMNPIY
+1761 
-1770 SEDYWDYTKTG
+1770 
-1781 KENAEAYLKLCA
+1781 
-1793 EKKYIPVF
+1793 EK
-1801 SNFLVNN
+1801 S
-1808 GDGSYSLQP
+1808 DDTSYSL
-1817 DGSTDGYWKS
+1817 
-1827 LVDFKMYDNDGVGS
+1827 
-1841 PQQEVKPEFDMEAA
+1841 
-1855 QKHLDSYEGNAD
+1855 
-1867 TLPVAEEVVDKFL
+1867 
-1880 EKYKEKHPGAKFSIV
+1880 PGAKFSI
-1895 EDSNGEYNV
+1895 S
-1904 DELETSLKERF
+1904 S
-1915 KEYETD
+1915 
-1921 EENLKLATEA
+1921 EA
-1931 IADIGKIRLSID
+1931 
-1943 GDIDDVRR
+1943 
-1951 NTSGIRTIAKGIS
+1951 
-1964 EQFINEG
+1964 
-1971 YVDFRGRKVNGPED
+1971 P
-1985 VAAMMQVCRDPR
+1985 
-1997 FETFRIILVKGN
+1997 
-2009 KVVSVRNMSSR
+2009 
-2020 LPGMSAAFEHTDA
+2020 LP
-2033 QESFELMKDRMR
+2033 
-2045 RSQADGYYL
+2045 
-2054 VHNHPSGQV
+2054 P
-2063 KASSDDKMV
+2063 
-2072 TAMYIN
+2072 
-2078 KVPGFKGHIILD
+2078 
-2090 HNKYGLIENIPEYDN
+2090 
-2105 ESGYTLPKASEI
+2105 
-2117 ETGGQLTI
+2117 
-2125 DFMNIPEVEHR
+2125 
-2136 MLGKSAGNKSDSVAN
+2136 LG
-2151 TIKQIQ
+2151 
-2157 TSKTASIVLYAD
+2157 
-2169 SQLKVRE
+2169 
-2176 IQEIDNVVIENQRHL
+2176 
-2191 KSYIFNEGVRC
+2191 
-2202 GARCIFVGS
+2202 
-2211 YKFETYSVLREMV
+2211 
-2224 KDGVLT
+2224 
-2230 DAFMLFDSIDARS
+2230 
-2243 ARVDDSAV
+2243 
-2251 PLVNEDAI
+2251 
-2259 AKNRG
+2259 
-2264 FVLYDGTKDY
+2264 
-2274 ENNSLA
+2274 

-2292 SIDNPWDTSW
+2292 SINNPWDTSW
-2302 FDGILDDEEVNTRGD
+2302 FDGMLDDEEVNTRGD

-2347 KSIKNQIGE
+2347 KSIKKQIGE

-2368 ATEKR
+2368 AKEKR

-2386 WSITGEKRPM
+2386 WSIVGEKRPI

-2416 VISNAKYINDAML
+2416 VISNAKYINDTML

-2466 GRVKFVSAEKYGVT
+2466 GRVRFVSAEKYGVT

-2581 RQKEAVRDLRRDYE
+2581 RQKEAVRDLRSNYE

-2604 FKKKLAE
+2604 FKQKLAE

-2688 ERSLQL
+2688 ERSLKL
-2694 EEKRGYASGATEA
+2694 EEKRGYASEPTKA
-2707 MRELRDKISKYS
+2707 MRELKDKISKYS
-2719 SPDGGNIFVRNDAL
+2719 SPDGSNTFIKNDAL
-2733 DVLVDECIEFLDGR
+2733 DALIDECINFLDGR
-2747 ALRELE
+2747 PLRELE
-2753 DHELQKVSE
+2753 DDELQKVSDI
-2762 MLRAVRH
+2762 LRAVRH
-2769 MVKTQNELFV
+2769 MVQTQNALFV
-2779 ANRKATV
+2779 ENRKIGV

-2865 DLLGGYYKKAK
+2865 DLLGDYYKKAK

-2934 DKGVAKVLG
+2934 DKGIAKVIG

-2950 SGYRMTHNDVMN
+2950 SGCTMTYNDVMN
-2962 VISSLTDEQRRI
+2962 VISSLTDEQRKI
-2974 ADAIQNLMNTTLK
+2974 ADSIQNLMNTTLK

-3001 FFTEE
+3001 FFTEK

-3094 GYTVK
+3094 GYSVK
-3099 GILKDA
+3099 GMLKDA

-3163 RSLYMINPKYFTSD
+3163 RALYMINPKYFTPD

-3244 NAVKNEVKHK
+3244 NAVKKEVKQK

-3266 KLCNERAS
+3266 NLCNERAS
-3274 DVYDETQVVDSVFH
+3274 EIYDETQVVDSVFH

-3337 AELNKMLVVVVLNAA
+3337 AELNKMLVVVILNAA
-3352 AVSAAAAVID
+3352 AVSAAAAVVD

-3371 DDETW
+3371 DEETW

-3392 NMLHNIVYVKDV
+3392 NMLHNIVYVKDI

-3486 ASDGAEEETPS
+3486 ASDGVEEDTPS

-3539 ESVKNKTKNLS
+3539 KEVESKTKDLS
-3550 GAEKKEAVNK
+3550 GAEKKEEVNK

-3586 AAGGDVEAFDDKVTK
+3586 AAGGDVEAFDEKVTK

-3612 IEADMAKQAEM
+3612 VEADMAKQAEM

-3809 VNVGGQFVDP
+3809 VNVGGKFVDP

>member
-6 ESTKEI
+6 ESTKQI
-12 NKAARKQRKPKQQ
+12 NKAAQKQRKPKQQ

-38 NKPASNKPTAPKTG
+38 NKPASNKAAVTKTS

-78 PKNNSVNRSTR
+78 PKNNSVNRNTR
-89 ANTNRATQ
+89 ENTNRATQ

-102 VRNGSQYSVANSANR
+102 TRNGAQYSVANSANR

-165 DNSSRKTEFGKKI
+165 DNSSRREFGKRIANLTEGSVKQVVGGHLTSISHQNDRTGYDLEMERITDLYKKGKI
-178 ADAER
+178 DKPAYEAEMKSLQEREKQGKKKSEVYESKARAIQDAGDKQVQEGMKGLSGISKVGAEAYNSLIGMGMDMTLGPASLVGMASRTYGNSLNSLNKLVKKGIISAEEAER
-183 RAKLGLKGGTIEVLG
+183 YAAMQSAKEVGTELLFKGAGAAAGYAGAGKATEKLSLMAKRGIDKATQRINNNVLKNVVSTGLRLGQGAAEEATEEAIAGLLDAPITNIAYANRLDKEYRG
-198 SLANYIAEN
+198 SLEENGTSINSQRDQMMKYGYTRGEATAIFVDEIGSDDYLNELAQQYI
-207 TDDKFGNRE
+207 DDGM
-216 RDRYA
+216 
-221 LQYATGQISEKELN
+221 
-235 QKYKE
+235 
-240 LDDRWNSEK
+240 SEK
-249 KTLQKAADDTANLKL
+249 K
-264 YGTAL
+264 AL
-269 KEEGRKGLTGINKTL
+269 K
-284 YDGLSSIPYMAIT
+284 
-297 RAAGPAWRLVT
+297 
-308 YMAGAGG
+308 
-315 DLADKKQMYENG
+315 
-327 EITDFERRK
+327 
-336 SSILSGGIE
+336 
-345 TVTESAFGALTPLT
+345 
-359 NLPGAG
+359 
-365 TASKGL
+365 
-371 DDIILRG
+371 
-378 IDAATM
+378 
-384 NIRNGF
+384 
-390 LKNVAGSAMKL
+390 
-401 GAAGAEEAVE
+401 
-411 ELAASVLEV
+411 
-420 PAENISYRNRMDR
+420 
-433 DYRANLGSNTSALD
+433 
-447 EQVDYFISKGLTRE
+447 
-461 EAVRFILESVNSEE
+461 
-475 TLDAI
+475 
-480 ISDYVNSG
+480 
-488 LSEKNAK
+488 
-495 RQAKNLQEYMSAHLS
+495 QAKNMQEYMIASLN
-510 GDKEA
+510 GDEKTM
-515 KQAAEDKLAKGI
+515 QALEDKMAEGI
-527 KAEFSWK
+527 KAKFSLS
-534 DANEAMAAAFAATV
+534 DTLEAMAAAGLMTAVTGGLGSVNTMAKGEMYKNIYAKANGTENAAEAITKIAKGLSDKEMAARATAMYEHASQGKELSHEQYV
-548 MTGAGTS
+548 ELGQAIEKQAAENSSKAQS
-555 AFSTFNGMN
+555 A
-564 IKNQF
+564 I
-569 EKVAGTKSA
+569 KVASNQAESEGFYVSA
-578 AETITEAAIKKGL
+578 TPQKIGGRYAFGHNSVETQFGSVIIPEGPTQQRSEEVRKTAYAVADQI
-591 DESLASRAQAM
+591 E
-602 NEHAKSGKD
+602 
-611 LSYEQYAE
+611 AE
-619 LGNAILAQTVS
+619 LGTALNDKDALVEEITAAECGFASGDIVEYLTDAFPENRAVYEAITGVKLPADNA
-630 NSKKANIAIKS
+630 KMR
-641 AKEIADSES
+641 D
-650 FYVMPGAVKSENG
+650 AV
-663 EYRFGQKS
+663 F
-671 IVADEDG
+671 
-678 KLSIGINPGGVT
+678 
-690 ENKAQLT
+690 T
-697 RAALNEIVNR
+697 RA
-707 IESESGKTL
+707 IEKN
-716 EDKDS
+716 
-721 FVEEMVSLNCGYAT
+721 VEM
-735 PYTVDYLTEASPE
+735 
-748 YRSAY
+748 
-753 EEYFGQALPK
+753 
-763 DNEQMREFVYKQSAA
+763 
-778 NLVESAKAET
+778 AKAET
-788 IDKIDTDKGFY
+788 IERIDLDTGNL
-799 DVQTANHL
+799 DVQYANDF
-807 GEEGQQTLQA
+807 GGEGQQLFHVLTNN
-817 ISDNIG
+817 ISTRDKETSIRYRTAFREIY
-823 VLDSMSYIQHNNQL
+823 D
-837 IGAYEEGRNGASL
+837 AGRNGASL
-850 GKVLELYSDVRGLD
+850 DAAMEYARDVHNL
-864 RASVEAMYQAGV
+864 
-876 TDKARGSNT
+876 DKADVIEIFNAGIKDKDNKDIPT
-885 GSVVYDVS
+885 VTYNVS
-893 DKSKI
+893 DPSKI
-898 RNSHRDTMLAF
+898 KNSEREVFLAF
-909 SRIFG
+909 SRAFG
-914 VRIVVTDALTIEK
+914 VNIVITDDFTVSDG
-927 ANKIE
+927 
-932 NKQSIEESDNVG
+932 QMVGGQESVDESNT
-944 SQVNGMFY
+944 QVNGMYY
-952 DNTIYINLND
+952 DNTIYLNLND
-962 DIRKPIGYTIM
+962 DIHKSVGYTIM
-973 HELTHNIEQ
+973 HELTHGIKQ
-982 RFPAEYKAF
+982 MFPEDYDTFAE
-991 ADLFKQRWI
+991 LFKERWI
-1000 EKNSQESFDK
+1000 AKNGEESFSK
-1010 AIKDR
+1010 AIQGK
-1015 ISTYDN
+1015 IKTYADN
-1021 AGAKLTEE
+1021 NVSLSEA
-1029 DALSEII
+1029 DALEEII
-1036 ADQMAEV
+1036 CDQMAEV
-1043 LYDEEF
+1043 LYDEQF
-1049 ISNIAEEHPNIARA
+1049 MQNIAENHPSLAQSLLYA
-1063 ILDSIR
+1063 IQDV
-1069 DIIRKI
+1069 IRKI

-1093 LSQLDMLKDAEVL
+1093 LSQLDMLKDAEAL
-1106 LVKAINAAQDGRT
+1106 LVKAIQAAQDGRT

-1139 PQQAE
+1139 PQQSE
-1144 YFKDSKVRDEDGN
+1144 YFKDSKVRDENGN
-1157 LLVMYHGTKADFT
+1157 LIPVYHGTND
-1170 VFDKNY
+1170 
-1176 IGGTGRFEGA
+1176 A
-1186 GFNFTSF
+1186 GFT
-1193 EGRAMSYDTS
+1193 
-1203 GEGKVFRTYL
+1203 
-1213 NIKNPLSDSERTI
+1213 
-1226 TKSKLKK
+1226 
-1233 IVSGIAQRED
+1233 
-1243 IEGYDSII
+1243 
-1251 FAVTAPY
+1251 
-1258 GKNIDEDYN
+1258 
-1267 RSLADTVDY
+1267 
-1276 LWRSCKTDADIY
+1276 
-1288 SQISTLGTNDEVVID
+1288 
-1303 EFEKEGFDGLIW
+1303 
-1315 HDDGTISTVIA
+1315 
-1326 FEPEQIKSVDN
+1326 
-1337 KQPTLNPDIRFSIPS
+1337 
-1352 ETIEALDS
+1352 
-1360 DGVGITDGG
+1360 
-1369 TAVRYSLSSWLDS
+1369 
-1382 DRAQLLNNL
+1382 
-1391 VSAGYDRADAKKWI
+1391 
-1405 NDVSSVASIIAA
+1405 
-1417 DKVRLDYEADQDQKA
+1417 
-1432 LKPNGEY
+1432 
-1439 YYTLDLSTLCQK
+1439 
-1451 RRLYQGT
+1451 
-1458 YNAIMH
+1458 
-1464 RLVNYALTPED
+1464 
-1475 TIEIRAMM
+1475 
-1483 DELGFEVPCGICYEE
+1483 
-1498 SRKKNEG
+1498 
-1505 IFAERWLN
+1505 
-1513 GYGKKW
+1513 
-1519 AGYKNM
+1519 
-1525 EHDDPYIPTLDEVTT
+1525 
-1540 TDGRAKLKKEH
+1540 
-1551 PEALESYLAYQR
+1551 
-1563 TRGSANPKV
+1563 
-1572 SFTHTDYRGDILE
+1572 
-1585 LTEND
+1585 
-1590 IKKVKHIGGLRI
+1590 
-1602 QSFSDL
+1602 
-1608 EMVHIIDMMQA
+1608 
-1619 VVDMASRNLTAQA
+1619 
-1632 YTKVPAFAD
+1632 
-1641 IFGGTGIKINLSL
+1641 
-1654 IGRYNEETGQ
+1654 
-1664 LEFDAKEG
+1664 
-1672 IDPDEAFRIR
+1672 
-1682 EKYSKNVGTI
+1682 
-1692 LVGADDIS
+1692 
-1700 ILKAWADDRIDMVIP
+1700 
-1715 FHRSGWKVKEFKK
+1715 EFKRT
-1728 LGLNNYRDYTRWQ
+1728 NNFYTD
-1741 SERYMNGKPN
+1741 
-1751 GQALSRASKD
+1751 SKEVA
-1761 KGIPMNPIY
+1761 GT
-1770 SEDYWDYTKTG
+1770 YTKTG
-1781 KENAEAYLKLCA
+1781 GIYEGYLNIINPLVIDCNNERWSRIEFEQIDSKVTDLFAEY
-1793 EKKYIPVF
+1793 
-1801 SNFLVNN
+1801 
-1808 GDGSYSLQP
+1808 G
-1817 DGSTDGYWKS
+1817 GSTFEEDDAERTSTADIVSVVEDGIE
-1827 LVDFKMYDNDGVGS
+1827 DGVLDYDGIILKNIYDEGMYGDYESGS
-1841 PQQEVKPEFDMEAA
+1841 LLSNVYITFNSNQFKNRD
-1855 QKHLDSYEGNAD
+1855 N
-1867 TLPVAEEVVDKFL
+1867 L
-1880 EKYKEKHPGAKFSIV
+1880 EPTESPDIRFSIV

-1904 DELETSLKERF
+1904 NELETSLKERF

-1921 EENLKLATEA
+1921 EENLKLATEVV
-1931 IADIGKIRLSID
+1931 ADIGKIRLSVD
-1943 GDIDDVRR
+1943 GDTDDVRR

-1971 YVDFRGRKVNGPED
+1971 YIDFRGRKVNGPED

-2009 KVVSVRNMSSR
+2009 EVVSVRNMSSR
-2020 LPGMSAAFEHTDA
+2020 LPGISAGTESPDA
-2033 QESFELMKDRMR
+2033 QESYRLMKDRMR

-2054 VHNHPSGQV
+2054 VHNHPSGKV
-2063 KASSDDKMV
+2063 EASSMDKMS

-2078 KVPGFKGHIILD
+2078 NVRGFKGHIILD
-2090 HNKYGLIENIPEYDN
+2090 HNKYGLIENIPEYDKK
-2105 ESGYTLPKASEI
+2105 SGYTLPKASEVEI
-2117 ETGGQLTI
+2117 GGQLTI

-2136 MLGKSAGNKSDSVAN
+2136 MLGKSLGNKADSIAS
-2151 TIKQIQ
+2151 TIKQLQ

-2176 IQEIDNVVIENQRHL
+2176 IQEIDNTVIENQKHL

-2202 GARCIFVGS
+2202 GARMIFVGS
-2211 YKFETYSVLREMV
+2211 HKFETYSTLREMV
-2224 KDGVLT
+2224 RDGILT
-2230 DAFMLFDSIDARS
+2230 DAFLLFDNIDARS
-2243 ARVDDSAV
+2243 ARVDDSIT
-2251 PLVNEDAI
+2251 PLVSEDDI
-2259 AKNRG
+2259 ANNRRL
-2264 FVLYDGTKDY
+2264 VVYDGTKDY
-2274 ENNSLA
+2274 ESNSLS

-2347 KSIKNQIGE
+2347 KSIKKQIGE

-2368 ATEKR
+2368 AKEKR
-2373 EIANF
+2373 EIADF
-2378 LLDTAEQI
+2378 LMDTAEQI
-2386 WSITGEKRPM
+2386 WSIVGEKRPM

-2416 VISNAKYINDAML
+2416 VISNAKYINDTML

-2466 GRVKFVSAEKYGVT
+2466 GRVRFVSAEKNGVT

-2500 GREVEEA
+2500 GREIEEA

-2516 VRILDDVLSNLSVVD
+2516 VRILDDVLSNLSVVVD

-2567 FKDRYEQRIKDLRA
+2567 FKDRYEQRIKDMRA
-2581 RQKEAVRDLRRDYE
+2581 RQKEAVRDLRSNYE

-2611 TKAKSEARLQAEKD
+2611 TKAKSEAKLQAEKD

-2694 EEKRGYASGATEA
+2694 EEKRGYASGATKA
-2707 MRELRDKISKYS
+2707 MRELKDKISKYS
-2719 SPDGGNIFVRNDAL
+2719 SPDGSNTFIKNDAL
-2733 DVLVDECIEFLDGR
+2733 DALIDECINFLDDR
-2747 ALRELE
+2747 PLRELE
-2753 DHELQKVSE
+2753 DNELQKVSDI
-2762 MLRAVRH
+2762 LRAVRH
-2769 MVKTQNELFV
+2769 MVQTQNALFV
-2779 ANRKATV
+2779 ENRKVGV

-2865 DLLGGYYKKAK
+2865 NLLGGYYKKAK

-2912 SKREQALGHIL
+2912 SKREQALGHITAETG
-2923 GSGIVLSDVTL
+2923 GSGIVLSDVTI
-2934 DKGVAKVLG
+2934 DRGVAKVIG

-2950 SGYRMTHNDVMN
+2950 SGYRMKYNDVMN
-2962 VISSLTDEQRRI
+2962 VISSLTDEQKRI

-2987 DWGNETSLRLFDME
+2987 EWGNETSLRLFDME

-3125 QPRTDGLT
+3125 KPRTDGLT

-3163 RSLYMINPKYFTSD
+3163 RSLYMINPKYFTPD
-3177 CFVGLKSAREEMHEH
+3177 CFVSLKSAREEMHEH
-3192 CPISAWKAWGNYQ
+3192 CPIAAWKAWGNYQ

-3218 KDWSKFDAVTMGMY
+3218 KDWSKFDAVTMGAY

-3244 NAVKNEVKHK
+3244 NAVKKEVKHK
-3254 NPDVEVGSEEYW
+3254 NPDIKVGSEEYW
-3266 KLCNERAS
+3266 NLCNERAS
-3274 DVYDETQVVDSVFH
+3274 EIYDETQVVDSVFH

-3352 AVSAAAAVID
+3352 AVSAAAAVVD

-3371 DDETW
+3371 DEETW

-3486 ASDGAEEETPS
+3486 ASDGVDEETPS

-3550 GAEKKEAVNK
+3550 GAEKKEEVNK

-3586 AAGGDVEAFDDKVTK
+3586 AAGGDVEAFDEKVTK

-3612 IEADMAKQAEM
+3612 VEADMAKQAEM

-3739 SAADGGRVVYAGYN
+3739 SAADGGKVVYAGYN